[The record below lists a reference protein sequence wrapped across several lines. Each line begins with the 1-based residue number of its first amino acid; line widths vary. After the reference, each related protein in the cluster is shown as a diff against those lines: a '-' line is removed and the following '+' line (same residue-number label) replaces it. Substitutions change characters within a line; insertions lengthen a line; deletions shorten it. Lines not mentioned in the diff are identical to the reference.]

1 MKKLI
6 SLLLAVLMVCS
17 TGISAFAINA
27 IPSAS
32 ATEIKAGET
41 VAIDV
46 TVDEAYSNLTGL
58 EARLYFDTELFTWAV
73 TSKKSGVTVNKDV
86 KTDSIGNYL
95 QIGLISLDPDGVSV
109 DVGESL
115 ANITFTAKEDI
126 SAKTEAKFVA
136 RIAKGGLATGEKIP
150 ESEIKEIT
158 VTVSPASCD
167 HVGTETET
175 AYTAKGDGNHTV
187 TVTCKKCGEVISTG
201 EEVCAGDEE
210 HTTYVS
216 KNDGN
221 HTKTVKCAKCDYV
234 ISTADEACTK
244 GEDGKCVHCGY
255 VFPTVGED
263 EYTITVNV
271 APSTVNVTFY
281 GDENGE
287 NALAADKV
295 VDKGVVGKYHVY
307 EVTVPEGMYSYRAVD
322 TADNQELGG
331 MTFEAPVSVE
341 IGADGK
347 PIHSEQK
354 ITLVRV
360 NYYTTDKNVK
370 AVGDYTID
378 IMPGKMKS
386 VVTGAQYINDKEQVV
401 TPTLLYAHGNAL
413 LYNWKITLNEEL
425 SKTYGVAIS
434 INNIFNESASSTQN
448 KTFTLA
454 ALSDFSVT
462 APKGATVRFFN
473 QIKNFNV
480 EELPVAST
488 TENEDGT
495 VTYGLRAAGNNAALT
510 YRVSMEGKVTKA
522 GYLDAKE
529 NKDITVTF
537 GESENPKS
545 TKDTV
550 SHTNMTNRLEASVML
565 NVNGQN
571 NLSLGIG
578 ETFRLRAYRGAWQ
591 IINSDTAN
599 IMIEPDFNY
608 KVISG
613 GEHIKMTPAANHCA
627 GNSGTGEQSNWM
639 DIEGVSEGLT
649 ILEVTYDAIE
659 IGGSTQYKGIY
670 GATDPKRT
678 GIVIINVGGAENE
691 LSMKAVGG
699 TYEWDAEFDTVYSLE
714 NTANLNFTATLGE
727 AEPTVQLSTDKG
739 ASWKNVAKNSD
750 GTFTASGLVEGNN
763 ILKFTANGKTAYQV
777 VRAAKVTYTVT
788 NTTHP
793 DEKQIYVGDTLEIH
807 FVGLYQAMAKFSGI
821 YNPGWIDGNLVR
833 YATVPEGIE
842 YVSAKGGQWSFRG
855 DNKYTVKVVAAGE
868 MTLSSGDIYFSM
880 MAHSEPIGEHRTLTD
895 DGVGANFS
903 ASKTIHSRSVLPDI
917 TIKVSEMSNVAT
929 KFVVNA
935 ANPTIKLLNSSGT
948 EMTPEADGTY
958 MLPLDNYTYDV
969 SAEGYICEH
978 GSFKAASAD
987 VATGKTITVNL
998 RKADETTWD
1007 GKTTTEVTPNADGV
1021 YEVRTGAELAWI
1033 AAEVN
1038 KGTAISKVKLMNDI
1052 SLGGYN
1058 WTPIG
1063 TTAKRFGGEFDGNG
1077 HIINDLYIKSSA
1089 TNAALFAATKNGA
1102 VIKDLGVKGVVIG
1115 RILVGG
1121 IVASAQAGTSVLRC
1135 FSAVDVTGSANVAGI
1150 VANPASNGVI
1160 ITDCYNTGNITITAN
1175 GAGRAG
1181 GITSVNASTTTSA
1194 TVTNCYNV
1202 GTITGTKRIAGIM
1215 PTSDTAKA
1223 ACENSYYLDTCLVG
1237 AENSGFGTE
1246 KTESEMK
1253 AAEMVAL
1260 LGASFHA
1267 DSANIN
1273 SGYPILAWQYWGET
1287 TYTWS
1292 EDNGSVTAVH
1302 AALNNPNEV
1311 EEETVNTV
1319 YSVVKAATCDVKGE
1333 GKFVATFT
1341 KFAATEKTVDIP
1353 ATGHKWGKPTY
1364 EWSADHSTL
1373 TGKVVCENDSN
1384 HVHTKKVNSTAV
1396 TEDAT
1401 CEEKGKITYTAE
1413 FGENEYGFTTQTAVV
1428 ENAVLGHDWGETEYT
1443 WNSDNSKATAK
1454 HTCKRDPSHTE
1465 TETVNTVYSVVKAA
1479 TCDVKGE
1486 GKYTATFTKFAAT
1499 EKTVDIPATGHKW
1512 GKPTY
1517 EWSADHSTLTGKVV
1531 CENDSSHIIT
1541 EKARVTS
1548 KTLKEATCTEK
1559 GKVEFT
1565 AEFGANI
1572 YGFEKQIKT
1581 VDTPALEHDW
1591 GETEYTWN
1599 SNNSEAT
1606 AKHTCKRD
1614 PSHTETETVNTVYS
1628 VVKKA
1633 TCDVKGEGKFVATF
1647 TKFAATEKTVDIPA
1661 TGHKWGKP
1669 TYEWSADNNTLT
1681 GKVVCENDNS
1691 HIITE
1696 KARVTSKTL
1705 KEATCTEKGKVE
1717 FTAEFGA
1724 NIYGFE
1730 KQIKTVDTPALG
1742 HKLVHHAAKAATC
1755 IAEGS
1760 IEYWECTVCKKLYS
1774 DKDAKNEV
1782 TTVVT
1787 PKNPK
1792 NHVGETELKNAKAA
1806 TCTESGYTGDTYCK
1820 SCGELIE
1827 KGKASPVVPH
1837 QFGEWIIVKQPTRT
1851 EVGEKVRYCKVCNL
1865 EQRMEIPRLSDN
1877 SQTIHIVIGGDK
1889 NKGENNP
1896 ETGAPAPNGFAA
1908 VAVLAAAAVILGK
1921 KRK

>member
-1 MKKLI
+1 MKKVL
-6 SLLLAVLMVCS
+6 SLVLAVVLAFS
-17 TGISAFAINA
+17 TAVTAFAQSFTPA
-27 IPSAS
+27 VDKTAV
-32 ATEIKAGET
+32 KAGE
-41 VAIDV
+41 DV
-46 TVDEAYSNLTGL
+46 TVTLSFEEALVDVTSF
-58 EARLYFDTELFTWAV
+58 EARLYYNNNLFDYKSNTLNNANGFV
-73 TSKKSGVTVNKDV
+73 TA
-86 KTDSIGNYL
+86 
-95 QIGLISLDPDGVSV
+95 DPQSDAEGTYMEITHFEMGVSGFGTV
-109 DVGESL
+109 AAGEYGK
-115 ANITFTAKEDI
+115 ITFTAKSDI
-126 SAKTEAKFVA
+126 SQKQVAEFTA
-136 RIAKGGLATGEKIP
+136 RIETGLMKDQSIISTENVKI
-150 ESEIKEIT
+150 ET
-158 VTVSPASCD
+158 TVSPASCD
-167 HVGTETET
+167 HIGTETET

-187 TVTCKKCGEVISTG
+187 TVTCKKCGEVISTS

-255 VFPTVGED
+255 VFPTAGED

-354 ITLVRV
+354 MTLVRV
-360 NYYTTDKNVK
+360 NYYTENPKVQK
-370 AVGDYTID
+370 VGDYSIN

-386 VVTGAQYINDKEQVV
+386 VVTGAQYIYNDGYDDFVM
-401 TPTLLYAHGNAL
+401 TPTLLFAHGNAL
-413 LYNWKITLNEEL
+413 LYNWQVTLNEEL
-425 SKTYGVAIS
+425 SKTYGVALS
-434 INNIFNESASSTQN
+434 INNTFSESASKTIE
-448 KTFTLA
+448 KTFLLKSLVSYT
-454 ALSDFSVT
+454 VT

-495 VTYGLRAAGNNAALT
+495 VTSVLRAPGGNLM

-522 GYLDAKE
+522 GYLDTSK

-537 GESENPKS
+537 GENENPES
-545 TKDTV
+545 TVNNVD
-550 SHTNMTNRLEASVML
+550 SAML
-565 NVNGQN
+565 AKRMESSTLVNVNGQN

-591 IINSDTAN
+591 IVNSDTAN

-608 KVISG
+608 AVLSG
-613 GEHIKMTPAANHCA
+613 GSHIKMTPAANRCTGNA
-627 GNSGTGEQSNWM
+627 GVGEQTNWM
-639 DIEGVSEGLT
+639 DIEGVSEGVA
-649 ILEVTYDAIE
+649 IIEVSYDAIE
-659 IGGSTQYKGIY
+659 IGGSTGYTGLY

-678 GIVIINVGGAENE
+678 SLVVINVGGAKGE
-691 LSMKAVGG
+691 LSMRAVG
-699 TYEWDAEFDTVYSLE
+699 TENTWDTEYDTVYTLTNAAVFSF
-714 NTANLNFTATLGE
+714 NATLDGE
-727 AEPTVQLSTDKG
+727 KPTVQFSTDKG
-739 ASWKNVAKNSD
+739 KTWKNVGENAD
-750 GTFTASGLVEGNN
+750 GSFTALGLVEGNN

-777 VRAAKVTYTVT
+777 VRAAKITYTVT
-788 NTTHP
+788 NETRG
-793 DEKQIYVGDTLEIH
+793 GDVAYIGDNISVVFH
-807 FVGLYQAMAKFSGI
+807 GLYQPVPKFSGI
-821 YNPGWIDGNLVR
+821 YNPGFGQGHKVTYTTSDNAEFVK
-833 YATVPEGIE
+833 A
-842 YVSAKGGQWSFRG
+842 SGGQYDFIST
-855 DNKYTVKVVAAGE
+855 NKYTFKVIAD
-868 MTLSSGDIYFSM
+868 GDIKLTGGNVHFNVMGTKS
-880 MAHSEPIGEHRTLTD
+880 PLGGHRILTD

-903 ASKTIHSRSVLPDI
+903 AVSTIHVRDVMPDI
-917 TIKVSEMSNVAT
+917 TISSKNVPT
-929 KFVVNA
+929 ITVKFVCSPASAVVTLMNA
-935 ANPTIKLLNSSGT
+935 SGT
-948 EMTPEADGTY
+948 AVEASADGSFAAQ
-958 MLPLDNYTYDV
+958 PGKYTYTV
-969 SAEGYICEH
+969 TANGYISEH
-978 GSFKAASAD
+978 GSITLTEAD
-987 VATGKTITVNL
+987 VSGKTVTVDLAKGN
-998 RKADETTWD
+998 ASMWD
-1007 GKTTTEVTPNADGV
+1007 GKTLTEITPNADGV
-1021 YEVRTGAELAWI
+1021 YEVRTGAELAWV
-1033 AAEVN
+1033 ASEVN
-1038 KGTAISKVKLMNDI
+1038 KGNAVSRVKLMNDI
-1052 SLGGYN
+1052 SLGN
-1058 WTPIG
+1058 NEWTPIG
-1063 TTAKRFGGEFDGNG
+1063 NNYKEFVGEFDGNG
-1077 HIINDLYIKSSA
+1077 HVVSDLYINNKSGRQ
-1089 TNAALFAATKNGA
+1089 ALFGTVRKAT
-1102 VIKDLGVKGVVIG
+1102 ITDLGVKGSVTSNQQYAAGLVAYAYENTVI
-1115 RILVGG
+1115 
-1121 IVASAQAGTSVLRC
+1121 SRC
-1135 FSAVDVTGSANVAGI
+1135 FSAVDVTTSSKVAGI
-1150 VANPASNGVI
+1150 LANPQFETI
-1160 ITDCYNTGNITITAN
+1160 TITDCYNVGNITATAAN
-1175 GAGRAG
+1175 GIAS
-1181 GITSVNASTTTSA
+1181 GISNSCLQQGKSPKI
-1194 TVTNCYNV
+1194 TNCYNV
-1202 GTITGTKRIAGIM
+1202 GRIIGATRSGAI
-1215 PTSDTAKA
+1215 SDTTKA
-1223 ACENSYYLDTCLVG
+1223 DAIVNCYYLKDCTSNG
-1237 AENSGFGTE
+1237 KTTGFGTE

-1364 EWSADHSTL
+1364 EWSAD
-1373 TGKVVCENDSN
+1373 NN
-1384 HVHTKKVNSTAV
+1384 
-1396 TEDAT
+1396 
-1401 CEEKGKITYTAE
+1401 
-1413 FGENEYGFTTQTAVV
+1413 
-1428 ENAVLGHDWGETEYT
+1428 
-1443 WNSDNSKATAK
+1443 
-1454 HTCKRDPSHTE
+1454 
-1465 TETVNTVYSVVKAA
+1465 
-1479 TCDVKGE
+1479 
-1486 GKYTATFTKFAAT
+1486 
-1499 EKTVDIPATGHKW
+1499 
-1512 GKPTY
+1512 
-1517 EWSADHSTLTGKVV
+1517 TLTGKVV

-1628 VVKKA
+1628 VVKAA

-1681 GKVVCENDNS
+1681 GKVVCENDSS

-1908 VAVLAAAAVILGK
+1908 VAVLAAAAVVLGK

>member
-6 SLLLAVLMVCS
+6 SLLLAVIMVCS

-27 IPSAS
+27 TPTVTPTAV
-32 ATEIKAGET
+32 KAGEDVT
-41 VAIDV
+41 IDV
-46 TVDEAYSNLTGL
+46 TVDEAYSGL
-58 EARLYFDTELFTWAV
+58 IALETRLYFNADLFTV
-73 TSKKSGVTVNKDV
+73 KSVASNNSDITVRKDTM
-86 KTDSIGNYL
+86 TDENGSYL
-95 QIGLISLDPDGVSV
+95 QIGLTNLNMKGAVAA
-109 DVGESL
+109 GETI
-115 ANITFTAKEDI
+115 ATVVFTAKENI
-126 SAKTEAKFVA
+126 TAEKQAKFGTK
-136 RIAKGGLATGEKIP
+136 IFGGATADVDIP
-150 ESEIKEIT
+150 ESAVKEIV

-187 TVTCKKCGEVISTG
+187 TVTCKKCGEVISTS

-255 VFPTVGED
+255 VFPTAGED

-322 TADNQELGG
+322 TEDNHDLGG

-354 ITLVRV
+354 MTLVRV
-360 NYYTTDKNVK
+360 NYYTTDKKVK
-370 AVGDYTID
+370 AIGDYSID
-378 IMPGKMKS
+378 IYPGKMKE

-401 TPTLLYAHGNAL
+401 TPTLLHAHGNAL
-413 LYNWKITLNEEL
+413 LYNWRVNLSEEL
-425 SKTYGVAIS
+425 AKDYGVAYA
-434 INNIFNESASSTQN
+434 INQIFNEGATTTQN
-448 KTFTLA
+448 KSFTLVA
-454 ALSDFSVT
+454 RSDYTIT
-462 APKGATVRFFN
+462 APEGADVRVFS

-480 EELPVAST
+480 EELT
-488 TENEDGT
+488 TTSENNGNGT
-495 VTYGLRAAGNNAALT
+495 VTYKFREAKGDYT
-510 YRVSMEGKVTKA
+510 YRVSMDGKVTKA
-522 GYLDAKE
+522 GYFDLNQ

-545 TKDTV
+545 TVNNVD
-550 SHTNMTNRLEASVML
+550 SAML
-565 NVNGQN
+565 AKRMESSTLVNVNGQN
-571 NLSLGIG
+571 NLSLGVG

-591 IINSDTAN
+591 IVNSDTAN

-608 KVISG
+608 AVLSG
-613 GEHIKMTPAANHCA
+613 GSHIKMTPAANRCTGNA
-627 GNSGTGEQSNWM
+627 GKGEKTNWM
-639 DIEGVSEGLT
+639 DIEGVSEGVAV
-649 ILEVTYDAIE
+649 IEVSYDAIE
-659 IGGSTQYKGIY
+659 IGGSTSYTGIY

-678 GIVIINVGGAENE
+678 SLVVINVGGAKGE
-691 LSMKAVGG
+691 LSMRAVG
-699 TYEWDAEFDTVYSLE
+699 TENPWDTEYDTVYTLTNAAVFSF
-714 NTANLNFTATLGE
+714 NATLDGE
-727 AEPTVQLSTDKG
+727 KPTVQFSTDKG
-739 ASWKNVAKNSD
+739 KTWKNVGENAD
-750 GTFTASGLVEGNN
+750 GSFTALGLVEGNN

-788 NTTHP
+788 NETRG
-793 DEKQIYVGDTLEIH
+793 GDVAYIGDNISVVFH
-807 FVGLYQAMAKFSGI
+807 GLYQPIAKFSGI
-821 YNPGWIDGNLVR
+821 YNPGFGQGHKVTYTTSDNVEFVK
-833 YATVPEGIE
+833 A
-842 YVSAKGGQWSFRG
+842 SGGQYDFIST
-855 DNKYTVKVVAAGE
+855 NKYTVKVIAD
-868 MTLSSGDIYFSM
+868 GDIKLTGGNVHFNVMGTES
-880 MAHSEPIGEHRTLTD
+880 PLGGHRILTD
-895 DGVGANFS
+895 NGVGANFS
-903 ASKTIHSRSVLPDI
+903 AVSTPHVRDIMPDVTISSKNVPTITV
-917 TIKVSEMSNVAT
+917 
-929 KFVVNA
+929 KFVCTPANA
-935 ANPTIKLLNSSGT
+935 VVTLLNASGT
-948 EMTPEADGTY
+948 AVEAGSDGSFAAQPGKYSYTVTADG
-958 MLPLDNYTYDV
+958 
-969 SAEGYICEH
+969 YISEH
-978 GSFKAASAD
+978 GSITLTEAD
-987 VATGKTITVNL
+987 VSGKTVTVDLAKGN
-998 RKADETTWD
+998 ASMWD
-1007 GKTTTEVTPNADGV
+1007 GKTLTEITPNADGV
-1021 YEVRTGAELAWI
+1021 YEVRTGAELAWV
-1033 AAEVN
+1033 ASEVN
-1038 KGTAISKVKLMNDI
+1038 KGNAVSRVKLMNDI
-1052 SLGGYN
+1052 SLGN
-1058 WTPIG
+1058 NEWTPIG
-1063 TTAKRFGGEFDGNG
+1063 DNYKEFVGEFDGNG
-1077 HIINDLYIKSSA
+1077 HVVSDLYINNNKSGRQALFGTVRSA
-1089 TNAALFAATKNGA
+1089 TIT
-1102 VIKDLGVKGVVIG
+1102 DLGVKGSVTSNKQYAAGLVAYAYENTVI
-1115 RILVGG
+1115 
-1121 IVASAQAGTSVLRC
+1121 SRC
-1135 FSAVDVTGSANVAGI
+1135 FSAVDVTTSSKVAGI
-1150 VANPASNGVI
+1150 LANPQFETI
-1160 ITDCYNTGNITITAN
+1160 TITDCYNVGNITATAAN
-1175 GAGRAG
+1175 GIAS
-1181 GITSVNASTTTSA
+1181 GISNSCSQQGKSPKI
-1194 TVTNCYNV
+1194 TNCYNV
-1202 GTITGTKRIAGIM
+1202 GRIIGATRSGAI
-1215 PTSDTAKA
+1215 SDTTKA
-1223 ACENSYYLDTCLVG
+1223 DAIVNCYYLKDCTSNG
-1237 AENSGFGTE
+1237 KTIGFGTE

-1319 YSVVKAATCDVKGE
+1319 YSVVKAATCEVKGE

-1341 KFAATEKTVDIP
+1341 KFAAAEKTVDIP

-1384 HVHTKKVNSTAV
+1384 HVHTETVNSTAV
-1396 TEDAT
+1396 TENAT

-1443 WNSDNSKATAK
+1443 WNSNNSEATAK
-1454 HTCKRDPSHTE
+1454 HTCKRDPNHTE

-1479 TCDVKGE
+1479 TCEVKGE
-1486 GKYTATFTKFAAT
+1486 GKFVATFTKFAAT

-1517 EWSADHSTLTGKVV
+1517 EWSADNSTLTGKVV

-1628 VVKKA
+1628 VVKAA

-1669 TYEWSADNNTLT
+1669 TYEWSADHSTLT
-1681 GKVVCENDNS
+1681 GKVVCENDSS

-1851 EVGEKVRYCKVCNL
+1851 EMGEKVRYCKVCNL

-1908 VAVLAAAAVILGK
+1908 VAVLAAAAVVLGK

>member
-6 SLLLAVLMVCS
+6 SLLLAVIMVCS

-27 IPSAS
+27 TPTVTPTAV
-32 ATEIKAGET
+32 KAGEDVT
-41 VAIDV
+41 IDV
-46 TVDEAYSNLTGL
+46 TVDEAYSGL
-58 EARLYFDTELFTWAV
+58 IALETRLYFNADLFTV
-73 TSKKSGVTVNKDV
+73 KSVASNNSDITVRKDTM
-86 KTDSIGNYL
+86 TDENGSYL
-95 QIGLISLDPDGVSV
+95 QIGLTNLNMKGAVAA
-109 DVGESL
+109 GETI
-115 ANITFTAKEDI
+115 ATVVFTAKENI
-126 SAKTEAKFVA
+126 TAEKQAKFGTK
-136 RIAKGGLATGEKIP
+136 IFGGATADVDIP
-150 ESEIKEIT
+150 ESAVKEIVVT
-158 VTVSPASCD
+158 VTPAACD
-167 HVGTETET
+167 HAETET
-175 AYTAKGDGNHTV
+175 TYTAKGDGNHTV
-187 TVTCKKCGEVISTG
+187 TVTCKKCGEVIST
-201 EEVCAGDEE
+201 D
-210 HTTYVS
+210 
-216 KNDGN
+216 
-221 HTKTVKCAKCDYV
+221 
-234 ISTADEACTK
+234 DEACTK

-255 VFPTVGED
+255 VFPTAGED

-322 TADNQELGG
+322 TADNHELGG

-354 ITLVRV
+354 MTLVRV
-360 NYYTTDKNVK
+360 NYYTTDKKVK
-370 AVGDYTID
+370 AIGDYSID
-378 IMPGKMKS
+378 IYPGKMKE

-401 TPTLLYAHGNAL
+401 TPTLLHAHGNAL
-413 LYNWKITLNEEL
+413 LYNWRVNLSEEL
-425 SKTYGVAIS
+425 AKDYGVAYA
-434 INNIFNESASSTQN
+434 INQIFNEGATTTQN
-448 KTFTLA
+448 KSFTLVA
-454 ALSDFSVT
+454 RSDYTIT
-462 APKGATVRFFN
+462 APEGADVRVFS

-480 EELPVAST
+480 EELT
-488 TENEDGT
+488 TTSENNGNGT
-495 VTYGLRAAGNNAALT
+495 VTYKFREAKGDYT
-510 YRVSMEGKVTKA
+510 YRVSMDGKVTKA
-522 GYLDAKE
+522 GYLDTSK

-545 TKDTV
+545 TVNNVD
-550 SHTNMTNRLEASVML
+550 SAML
-565 NVNGQN
+565 AKRMESSTLVNVNGQN
-571 NLSLGIG
+571 NLSLGVG

-591 IINSDTAN
+591 IVNSDTAN

-608 KVISG
+608 AVLSG
-613 GEHIKMTPAANHCA
+613 GSHIKMTPAANRCTGNA
-627 GNSGTGEQSNWM
+627 GKGEKTNWM
-639 DIEGVSEGLT
+639 DIEGVSEGVAV
-649 ILEVTYDAIE
+649 IEVSYDAIE
-659 IGGSTQYKGIY
+659 IGGSTSYTGIY

-678 GIVIINVGGAENE
+678 SLVVINVGGAKGE
-691 LSMKAVGG
+691 LSMRAVG
-699 TYEWDAEFDTVYSLE
+699 TENPWDTEYDTVYTLTNAAVFSF
-714 NTANLNFTATLGE
+714 NATLDGE
-727 AEPTVQLSTDKG
+727 KPTVQFSTDKG
-739 ASWKNVAKNSD
+739 KTWKNVGENAD
-750 GTFTASGLVEGNN
+750 GSFTALGLVEGNN

-788 NTTHP
+788 NETRG
-793 DEKQIYVGDTLEIH
+793 GDVAYIGDNISVVFH
-807 FVGLYQAMAKFSGI
+807 GLYQPIAKFSGI
-821 YNPGWIDGNLVR
+821 YNPGFGQGHKVTYTTSDNVEFVK
-833 YATVPEGIE
+833 A
-842 YVSAKGGQWSFRG
+842 SGGQYDFIST
-855 DNKYTVKVVAAGE
+855 NKYTVKVTAD
-868 MTLSSGDIYFSM
+868 GDIKLTGGNVHFNVMGTES
-880 MAHSEPIGEHRTLTD
+880 PLGGHRILTD
-895 DGVGANFS
+895 NGVGANFS
-903 ASKTIHSRSVLPDI
+903 AVSTPHVRDIMPDVTISSKNVPTITV
-917 TIKVSEMSNVAT
+917 
-929 KFVVNA
+929 KFVCTPASAVVTLVDA
-935 ANPTIKLLNSSGT
+935 SGT
-948 EMTPEADGTY
+948 AVEASADGSFAAQ
-958 MLPLDNYTYDV
+958 PGKYTYTVTAD
-969 SAEGYICEH
+969 GYISEH
-978 GSFKAASAD
+978 GSITLTEAD
-987 VATGKTITVNL
+987 VSGKTVTVDLAKGN
-998 RKADETTWD
+998 ASMWD
-1007 GKTTTEVTPNADGV
+1007 GKTLTEITPNTDGV
-1021 YEVRTGAELAWI
+1021 YEVRTGAELAWV
-1033 AAEVN
+1033 ASEVN
-1038 KGTAISKVKLMNDI
+1038 KGNAVSRVKLMNDI
-1052 SLGGYN
+1052 SLGN
-1058 WTPIG
+1058 NEWTPIG
-1063 TTAKRFGGEFDGNG
+1063 NNYKEFVGEFDGNG
-1077 HIINDLYIKSSA
+1077 HVVSDLYINNKSGRQALFGTVRSA
-1089 TNAALFAATKNGA
+1089 TIT
-1102 VIKDLGVKGVVIG
+1102 DLGVKGSVTSNQQYAAGLVAYAYENTVI
-1115 RILVGG
+1115 
-1121 IVASAQAGTSVLRC
+1121 SRC
-1135 FSAVDVTGSANVAGI
+1135 FSAVDVTTSSKVAGI
-1150 VANPASNGVI
+1150 LANPQFETI
-1160 ITDCYNTGNITITAN
+1160 TITDCYNVGNITATAAN
-1175 GAGRAG
+1175 GIAS
-1181 GITSVNASTTTSA
+1181 GISNSCSQQGKSPKI
-1194 TVTNCYNV
+1194 TNCYNV
-1202 GTITGTKRIAGIM
+1202 GRIIGATRSGAI
-1215 PTSDTAKA
+1215 SDTTKA
-1223 ACENSYYLDTCLVG
+1223 DAIVNCYYLKDCTSNG
-1237 AENSGFGTE
+1237 KTTGFGTE

-1341 KFAATEKTVDIP
+1341 KFAATEKTVEIP

-1373 TGKVVCENDSN
+1373 TGKVVCEKDGS
-1384 HVHTKKVNSTAV
+1384 HVHTEKVNSTAV
-1396 TEDAT
+1396 TENAT

-1443 WNSDNSKATAK
+1443 WNSDNSKVTAK
-1454 HTCKRDPSHTE
+1454 HTCKRDPAHTE
-1465 TETVNTVYSVVKAA
+1465 EETVNTVYSVVKAA
-1479 TCDVKGE
+1479 TCEVKGE
-1486 GKYTATFTKFAAT
+1486 GKFMATFTKFAVT

-1517 EWSADHSTLTGKVV
+1517 EWSADNSTLTGKVV
-1531 CENDSSHIIT
+1531 CENDNNHVHT

-1606 AKHTCKRD
+1606 AKHTCKRN
-1614 PSHTETETVNTVYS
+1614 SAHTDEETVNTVYS
-1628 VVKKA
+1628 VVKAA

-1669 TYEWSADNNTLT
+1669 TYEWSADNSTLT
-1681 GKVVCENDNS
+1681 GKVVCENDSS

-1705 KEATCTEKGKVE
+1705 KEATCTEKGKAE

-1827 KGKASPVVPH
+1827 KGKVSPVVPH

-1908 VAVLAAAAVILGK
+1908 VAVLAAAAVVLGK

>member
-6 SLLLAVLMVCS
+6 SLLLALVMVLGTAVN
-17 TGISAFAINA
+17 TFAA
-27 IPSAS
+27 VVKPVVDKTA
-32 ATEIKAGET
+32 IKAGES
-41 VAIDV
+41 VSV
-46 TVDEAYSNLTGL
+46 KL
-58 EARLYFDTELFTWAV
+58 ELDASLEKITNFEYNLYFNSKLFELESSSRGTACEKAQISELKTDKDETFYSVSFVDDQAE
-73 TSKKSGVTVNKDV
+73 GVTINAGTIYTLVFKAKANVSNAEAASFRLV
-86 KTDSIGNYL
+86 K
-95 QIGLISLDPDGVSV
+95 
-109 DVGESL
+109 ESL
-115 ANITFTAKEDI
+115 MDTTFGQVDDGNVE
-126 SAKTEAKFVA
+126 
-136 RIAKGGLATGEKIP
+136 GGNFTI
-150 ESEIKEIT
+150 
-158 VTVSPASCD
+158 TVSPASCD

-187 TVTCKKCGEVISTG
+187 TVTCKKCGEVISTS

-287 NALAADKV
+287 NALATDKV

-354 ITLVRV
+354 MTLVRV

-378 IMPGKMKS
+378 IMPGKMKN

-425 SKTYGVAIS
+425 SKTYGVALS
-434 INNIFNESASSTQN
+434 INNTFSESASKTIE
-448 KTFTLA
+448 KTFLLKSLVSYT
-454 ALSDFSVT
+454 VT

-495 VTYGLRAAGNNAALT
+495 VTSVLRAPGGNLM

-522 GYLDAKE
+522 GYLDTSK

-537 GESENPKS
+537 GENENPES
-545 TKDTV
+545 TVNNVD
-550 SHTNMTNRLEASVML
+550 SAML
-565 NVNGQN
+565 AKRMESSTLVNVNGQN

-591 IINSDTAN
+591 IVNSDTAN

-608 KVISG
+608 AVLSG
-613 GEHIKMTPAANHCA
+613 GSHIKMTPAANRCTGNA
-627 GNSGTGEQSNWM
+627 GVGEQTNWM
-639 DIEGVSEGLT
+639 DIEGVSEGVA
-649 ILEVTYDAIE
+649 IIEVSYDAIE
-659 IGGSTQYKGIY
+659 IGGNTQYTGIY

-678 GIVIINVGGAENE
+678 SLVVINVGGAKGE
-691 LSMKAVGG
+691 LSMRAVG
-699 TYEWDAEFDTVYSLE
+699 TENTWDTEYDTVYTLTNAAVFSF
-714 NTANLNFTATLGE
+714 NATLDGE
-727 AEPTVQLSTDKG
+727 KPAVQFSTDKG
-739 ASWKNVAKNSD
+739 KTWKNVGENAD
-750 GTFTASGLVEGNN
+750 GSFTALGLVEGNN

-777 VRAAKVTYTVT
+777 VRAAKITYTVT
-788 NTTHP
+788 NETRG
-793 DEKQIYVGDTLEIH
+793 GDVAYIGDNISVVFH
-807 FVGLYQAMAKFSGI
+807 GLYQPVPKFSGI
-821 YNPGWIDGNLVR
+821 YNPGFGQGHKVTYTTSDNVEFVK
-833 YATVPEGIE
+833 A
-842 YVSAKGGQWSFRG
+842 SGGQYDFIST
-855 DNKYTVKVVAAGE
+855 NKYTVKVTAE
-868 MTLSSGDIYFSM
+868 GDIKLTGGNVHFNVMGTES
-880 MAHSEPIGEHRTLTD
+880 PLGGHRILTD
-895 DGVGANFS
+895 NGVGANFS
-903 ASKTIHSRSVLPDI
+903 AVSTTHVRNIMPDI
-917 TIKVSEMSNVAT
+917 TISSKNVPT
-929 KFVVNA
+929 ITVKFVCSPASAVVTLVDA
-935 ANPTIKLLNSSGT
+935 SGT
-948 EMTPEADGTY
+948 AVEASADGSFAAQPGKY
-958 MLPLDNYTYDV
+958 IYTV
-969 SAEGYICEH
+969 TANGYISEH
-978 GSFKAASAD
+978 GSITLTEAD
-987 VATGKTITVNL
+987 VSGKTVTVDLAKGN
-998 RKADETTWD
+998 ASMWD
-1007 GKTTTEVTPNADGV
+1007 GKTLTEITPNADGV
-1021 YEVRTGAELAWI
+1021 YEVRTGAELAWV
-1033 AAEVN
+1033 ASEVN
-1038 KGTAISKVKLMNDI
+1038 KGNAVSRVKLMNDI
-1052 SLGGYN
+1052 SLGN
-1058 WTPIG
+1058 NEWTPIG
-1063 TTAKRFGGEFDGNG
+1063 NNYKEFVGEFDGNG
-1077 HIINDLYIKSSA
+1077 HVVSDLYINNKSGRQ
-1089 TNAALFAATKNGA
+1089 ALFGTVRKAT
-1102 VIKDLGVKGVVIG
+1102 ITDLGVKGSVTSNQQYAAGLVAYAYENTVI
-1115 RILVGG
+1115 
-1121 IVASAQAGTSVLRC
+1121 SRC
-1135 FSAVDVTGSANVAGI
+1135 FSAVDVTTSSKVAGI
-1150 VANPASNGVI
+1150 LANPQFETI
-1160 ITDCYNTGNITITAN
+1160 TITDCYNVGNITATAAN
-1175 GAGRAG
+1175 GIAS
-1181 GITSVNASTTTSA
+1181 GISNSCLQQGKSPKII
-1194 TVTNCYNV
+1194 NCYNV
-1202 GTITGTKRIAGIM
+1202 GRIIGATRSGAI
-1215 PTSDTAKA
+1215 SDTTKA
-1223 ACENSYYLDTCLVG
+1223 DAIVNCYYLKDCTSNG
-1237 AENSGFGTE
+1237 KTTGFGTE

-1253 AAEMVAL
+1253 AAAMVAL

-1341 KFAATEKTVDIP
+1341 KFAATEKTVEIS

-1364 EWSADHSTL
+1364 EWSA
-1373 TGKVVCENDSN
+1373 EN
-1384 HVHTKKVNSTAV
+1384 
-1396 TEDAT
+1396 
-1401 CEEKGKITYTAE
+1401 
-1413 FGENEYGFTTQTAVV
+1413 
-1428 ENAVLGHDWGETEYT
+1428 
-1443 WNSDNSKATAK
+1443 
-1454 HTCKRDPSHTE
+1454 
-1465 TETVNTVYSVVKAA
+1465 
-1479 TCDVKGE
+1479 
-1486 GKYTATFTKFAAT
+1486 
-1499 EKTVDIPATGHKW
+1499 
-1512 GKPTY
+1512 
-1517 EWSADHSTLTGKVV
+1517 STLTGKVV
-1531 CENDSSHIIT
+1531 CENDSSHVIT
-1541 EKARVTS
+1541 EKARVIS

-1599 SNNSEAT
+1599 SDNSEATAKHTCKRDPSHTETETVNTVYSVVKAATCDVKGEGKFVATFTKFAATEKTVDIPATGHKWGKPTYEWSADHSTLTGKVVCENDNSHIYTKKVNSTAVTENATCTEKGKVTYTAEFGENEYGFTTQTAVVENAVLGHDWGETEYTWNSNNSEAT

-1628 VVKKA
+1628 VVKAA

-1681 GKVVCENDNS
+1681 GKVVCENDSS

-1908 VAVLAAAAVILGK
+1908 VAVLAAAAVVLGK

>member
-6 SLLLAVLMVCS
+6 SLLLAVIMVCS

-27 IPSAS
+27 TPTVTPSAV
-32 ATEIKAGET
+32 KAGEDVT
-41 VAIDV
+41 VDV
-46 TVDEAYSNLTGL
+46 TVDEAYSGL
-58 EARLYFDTELFTWAV
+58 AILETRLYFNADLFTVKSTASNNSDV
-73 TSKKSGVTVNKDV
+73 TIRKDT
-86 KTDSIGNYL
+86 KTDENGSYL
-95 QIGLISLDPDGVSV
+95 QIGLS
-109 DVGESL
+109 
-115 ANITFTAKEDI
+115 NITPKGGAVAAGETIATVVFTAKEDI
-126 SAKTEAKFVA
+126 ASATEAKFA
-136 RIAKGGLATGEKIP
+136 TKIAGGGTLTEDIP
-150 ESEIKEIT
+150 EGELKEVTIKIT
-158 VTVSPASCD
+158 PVACE
-167 HVGTETET
+167 HTETET
-175 AYTAKGDGNHTV
+175 TYTSKGDGNHTV
-187 TVTCKKCGEVISTG
+187 TVTCKKCGEVISTAD
-201 EEVCAGDEE
+201 EACTGDEE

-244 GEDGKCVHCGY
+244 GEDGKCAHCGY

-281 GDENGE
+281 GDENGKT
-287 NALAADKV
+287 ALAAEKV
-295 VDKGVVGKYHVY
+295 ADKGVVGEYHVY

-322 TADNQELGG
+322 TADNHELGG

-354 ITLVRV
+354 MTLVRV
-360 NYYTTDKNVK
+360 NYYTTNENVK
-370 AVGDYTID
+370 AIGDYSID
-378 IMPGKMKS
+378 IYPGKMKE
-386 VVTGAQYINDKEQVV
+386 VVTGAQYINSSAKVV
-401 TPTLLYAHGNAL
+401 TPTLLHAHGNAL
-413 LYNWKITLNEEL
+413 LYNWRVNLSEEL
-425 SKTYGVAIS
+425 AKDYGVSPTSNATFGE
-434 INNIFNESASSTQN
+434 NLTAAQN

-495 VTYGLRAAGNNAALT
+495 VTSVLRAPGGNLM

-522 GYLDAKE
+522 GYLDTKE

-550 SHTNMTNRLEASVML
+550 SNANMINRMEASVML
-565 NVNGQN
+565 NVNAQN
-571 NLSLGIG
+571 NLSLGVG

-788 NTTHP
+788 NKTHP
-793 DEKQIYVGDTLEIH
+793 DEKQIYVGDTIEIH
-807 FVGLYQAMAKFSGI
+807 FVGLYLPMAKFSGI
-821 YNPGWIDGNLVR
+821 YNPGFGFGNKVR
-833 YATVPEGIE
+833 YNNIPDGME
-842 YVSAKGGQWSFRG
+842 YDKDFTKGGQYSFRG
-855 DNKYTVKVVAAGE
+855 DNKYVVKATSAGDKVF
-868 MTLSSGDIYFSM
+868 SAGDIYFNM
-880 MAHSEPIGEHRTLTD
+880 YAHSDCIGEHRTLTD
-895 DGVGANFS
+895 SGVGANFS
-903 ASKTIHSRSVLPDI
+903 ASETFHSRSVLPDI

-935 ANPTIKLLNSSGT
+935 ANPTIKLLNSSDT

-978 GSFKAASAD
+978 GSFKAASTD

-1007 GKTTTEVTPNADGV
+1007 GKTITEITPNADGV

-1077 HIINDLYIKSSA
+1077 HIINDLYIKSSKSSPA
-1089 TNAALFAATKNGA
+1089 NVALFAATKNGA
-1102 VIKDLGVKGVVIG
+1102 VIKDLGVKGEIIG
-1115 RILVGG
+1115 RISCAG

-1135 FSAVDVTGSANVAGI
+1135 FSAVNMTAQANVAGI
-1150 VANPASNGVI
+1150 VSAPAKGVI
-1160 ITDCYNTGNITITAN
+1160 ITDCYNIGNITAT
-1175 GAGRAG
+1175 GAGRAA
-1181 GITSVNASTTTSA
+1181 GIAGVLGTGNASA

-1202 GTITGTKRIAGIM
+1202 GVITGTKMIGGVM
-1215 PTSDTAKA
+1215 PIKDANKA
-1223 ACENSYYLDTCLVG
+1223 TCENSYYLDTCLVG
-1237 AENSGFGTE
+1237 AENSGFGTA

-1253 AAEMVAL
+1253 AAAMVAL

-1287 TYTWS
+1287 TYTWN
-1292 EDNGSVTAVH
+1292 EDNSSVTAVH
-1302 AALNNPNEV
+1302 VALNNPNEV

-1341 KFAATEKTVDIP
+1341 KFAAAEKTVEIP
-1353 ATGHKWGKPTY
+1353 AIGHKWGKPTY

-1373 TGKVVCENDSN
+1373 TGKVVCENDNS
-1384 HVHTKKVNSTAV
+1384 HVHT
-1396 TEDAT
+1396 ED
-1401 CEEKGKITYTAE
+1401 
-1413 FGENEYGFTTQTAVV
+1413 
-1428 ENAVLGHDWGETEYT
+1428 
-1443 WNSDNSKATAK
+1443 
-1454 HTCKRDPSHTE
+1454 
-1465 TETVNTVYSVVKAA
+1465 
-1479 TCDVKGE
+1479 
-1486 GKYTATFTKFAAT
+1486 
-1499 EKTVDIPATGHKW
+1499 
-1512 GKPTY
+1512 
-1517 EWSADHSTLTGKVV
+1517 
-1531 CENDSSHIIT
+1531 
-1541 EKARVTS
+1541 ARVTS

-1559 GKVEFT
+1559 GQVEFT

-1572 YGFEKQIKT
+1572 YGLEKQIKT

-1599 SNNSEAT
+1599 SNNSEVT

-1614 PSHTETETVNTVYS
+1614 PNHTETETVKPDYS
-1628 VVKKA
+1628 VVKAA
-1633 TCDVKGEGKFVATF
+1633 TCDVKGEGKYVATF
-1647 TKFAATEKTVDIPA
+1647 TNTAFEEQEKTVEIPA
-1661 TGHKWGKP
+1661 TDHDWAEP
-1669 TYEWSADNNTLT
+1669 TYEWSSDNKTCTAKRVCKNDKAHEQTQSVNT
-1681 GKVVCENDNS
+1681 V
-1691 HIITE
+1691 
-1696 KARVTSKTL
+1696 SKTL
-1705 KEATCTEKGKVE
+1705 KEATCAEKGSVE
-1717 FTAEFGA
+1717 YTADFG
-1724 NIYGFE
+1724 NNNYGFV
-1730 KQIKTVDTPALG
+1730 KQSKTVETAALG
-1742 HKLVHHAAKAATC
+1742 HKLEHHDAKAATC
-1755 IAEGS
+1755 VAEGNV
-1760 IEYWECTVCKKLYS
+1760 EYWECSVCNKFFS
-1774 DKDAKNEV
+1774 DKEGKNELN
-1782 TTVVT
+1782 TVVT
-1787 PKNPK
+1787 DKDTK
-1792 NHVGETELKNAKAA
+1792 NHVGETEVKDYKEA
-1806 TCTESGYTGDTYCK
+1806 TCSESGYTGDTYCK
-1820 SCGELIE
+1820 SCGKLIAA
-1827 KGKASPVVPH
+1827 GKVSPVVPH
-1837 QFGEWIIVKQPTRT
+1837 KFGEWKVTKQPTKNSA
-1851 EVGEKVRYCKVCNL
+1851 GEKVRYCEVCQY
-1865 EQRMEIPRLSDN
+1865 EQKIEIPRLSDGDV
-1877 SQTIHIVIGGDK
+1877 IHIGIGDS
-1889 NKGENNP
+1889 KGEQNP
-1896 ETGAPAPNGFAA
+1896 ETGAQVPGGIAA
-1908 VAVLAAAAVILGK
+1908 IAVVAAAAVIFGK
-1921 KRK
+1921 KKRG

>member
-1 MKKLI
+1 MKKVL
-6 SLLLAVLMVCS
+6 SLVLAVVLAFS
-17 TGISAFAINA
+17 TAVTAFAQSFTPA
-27 IPSAS
+27 VDKTAV
-32 ATEIKAGET
+32 KAGE
-41 VAIDV
+41 DV
-46 TVDEAYSNLTGL
+46 TVTLSFEEALVDVTSF
-58 EARLYFDTELFTWAV
+58 EARLYYNNNLFDYKSNTLNNANGFV
-73 TSKKSGVTVNKDV
+73 TAAPQSDAEGTYMEITHFEMSGFGTVAA
-86 KTDSIGNYL
+86 
-95 QIGLISLDPDGVSV
+95 
-109 DVGESL
+109 GEYGK
-115 ANITFTAKEDI
+115 ITFTAKSDI
-126 SAKTEAKFVA
+126 SEKQVAEFAARVETGLMKDQSIISTENV
-136 RIAKGGLATGEKIP
+136 KI
-150 ESEIKEIT
+150 ET
-158 VTVSPASCD
+158 TVSPASCD

-187 TVTCKKCGEVISTG
+187 TVTCKKCGEVISTS

-255 VFPTVGED
+255 VFPTAGED
-263 EYTITVNV
+263 EYTITVKV
-271 APSTVNVTFY
+271 APTTVNVTFY
-281 GDENGE
+281 GDEDGKI
-287 NALAADKV
+287 ALAAEKV
-295 VDKGVVGKYHVY
+295 TDKGVDGKYHVY

-322 TADNQELGG
+322 TADNHELGG

-354 ITLVRV
+354 MTLVRV
-360 NYYTTDKNVK
+360 NYYTENPKVQK
-370 AVGDYTID
+370 VGDYSIN

-386 VVTGAQYINDKEQVV
+386 VVTGAQYIYNDGYDDFVI
-401 TPTLLYAHGNAL
+401 TPTLLFAHGNAL
-413 LYNWKITLNEEL
+413 LYNWQVTLNEEL
-425 SKTYGVAIS
+425 SKTYGVALS
-434 INNIFNESASSTQN
+434 IN
-448 KTFTLA
+448 KTFSEGASRTIEETFFLKS
-454 ALSDFSVT
+454 LVSYTVT

-495 VTYGLRAAGNNAALT
+495 VTSVLRAPGGNLM

-522 GYLDAKE
+522 GYLDTSK

-537 GESENPKS
+537 GENENPES
-545 TKDTV
+545 TVNNVDSAILAKRMESSTLV
-550 SHTNMTNRLEASVML
+550 

-591 IINSDTAN
+591 IVNSDTAN

-608 KVISG
+608 AVLSG
-613 GEHIKMTPAANHCA
+613 GSHIKMTPAANRCTGNA
-627 GNSGTGEQSNWM
+627 GVGEQTNWM
-639 DIEGVSEGLT
+639 DIEGVSEGVA
-649 ILEVTYDAIE
+649 IIEVSYDAIE
-659 IGGSTQYKGIY
+659 IGGSTSYTGIY

-678 GIVIINVGGAENE
+678 SLVVINVGGAKGE
-691 LSMKAVGG
+691 LSMRAVG
-699 TYEWDAEFDTVYSLE
+699 TENPWDTEYDTVYTLTNAAVFSF
-714 NTANLNFTATLGE
+714 NATLDGE
-727 AEPTVQLSTDKG
+727 KPTVQFSTDKG
-739 ASWKNVAKNSD
+739 KTWKNVGENAD
-750 GTFTASGLVEGNN
+750 GSFTALGLVEGNN

-777 VRAAKVTYTVT
+777 VRAAKITYTVT
-788 NTTHP
+788 NETRG
-793 DEKQIYVGDTLEIH
+793 GDVAYIGDNISVVFH
-807 FVGLYQAMAKFSGI
+807 GLYQPVPKFSGI
-821 YNPGWIDGNLVR
+821 YNPGFGQGHKVTYTTSDNAEFVK
-833 YATVPEGIE
+833 A
-842 YVSAKGGQWSFRG
+842 SGGQYDFIST
-855 DNKYTVKVVAAGE
+855 NKYTFKVIAD
-868 MTLSSGDIYFSM
+868 GDIKLTGGNVHFNVMGTES
-880 MAHSEPIGEHRTLTD
+880 PLGGHRILTD
-895 DGVGANFS
+895 NGVGANFS
-903 ASKTIHSRSVLPDI
+903 AVSTIHVRDVMPDI
-917 TIKVSEMSNVAT
+917 TISSKNVPT
-929 KFVVNA
+929 ITVKFVCSPASAVVTLMNA
-935 ANPTIKLLNSSGT
+935 SGT
-948 EMTPEADGTY
+948 AVEASADGSFAAQ
-958 MLPLDNYTYDV
+958 PGKYTYTV
-969 SAEGYICEH
+969 TANGYISEH
-978 GSFKAASAD
+978 GSITLTEAD
-987 VATGKTITVNL
+987 VSGKTVTVDLAKGN
-998 RKADETTWD
+998 ASMWD
-1007 GKTTTEVTPNADGV
+1007 GKTLTEITPNADGV
-1021 YEVRTGAELAWI
+1021 YEVRTGAELAWV
-1033 AAEVN
+1033 ASEVN
-1038 KGTAISKVKLMNDI
+1038 KGNAVSRVKLMNDI
-1052 SLGGYN
+1052 SLGN
-1058 WTPIG
+1058 NEWTPIG
-1063 TTAKRFGGEFDGNG
+1063 DNYKEFVGEFDGNG
-1077 HIINDLYIKSSA
+1077 HVVSDLYINNKSGRQ
-1089 TNAALFAATKNGA
+1089 ALFGTVRRAT
-1102 VIKDLGVKGVVIG
+1102 ITDLGVKGSVTSNQQYAAGLVAYAYENTVI
-1115 RILVGG
+1115 
-1121 IVASAQAGTSVLRC
+1121 SRC
-1135 FSAVDVTGSANVAGI
+1135 FSAVDVTTSSKVAGI
-1150 VANPASNGVI
+1150 LANPQFETI
-1160 ITDCYNTGNITITAN
+1160 TITDCYNVGNITATAAN
-1175 GAGRAG
+1175 GIAS
-1181 GITSVNASTTTSA
+1181 GISNSCLQQGKSPKI
-1194 TVTNCYNV
+1194 TNCYNV
-1202 GTITGTKRIAGIM
+1202 GRIIGVTRSGAI
-1215 PTSDTAKA
+1215 SDTTKA
-1223 ACENSYYLDTCLVG
+1223 DAIVNCYYLKDCTSNG
-1237 AENSGFGTE
+1237 KTTGFGTE

-1267 DSANIN
+1267 DSTNIN
-1273 SGYPILAWQYWGET
+1273 NGYPILTRQYWGEA

-1311 EEETVNTV
+1311 EEETVEPV

-1341 KFAATEKTVDIP
+1341 KFEAAEKTVEIP
-1353 ATGHKWGKPTY
+1353 AIGHKWGKPTY

-1384 HVHTKKVNSTAV
+1384 HVHTETVNSTAV
-1396 TEDAT
+1396 TENAT

-1443 WNSDNSKATAK
+1443 WNSDNSEATAK
-1454 HTCKRDPSHTE
+1454 HTCKRDPNHTE
-1465 TETVNTVYSVVKAA
+1465 TETVNTVYSVVKKA
-1479 TCDVKGE
+1479 TCEVKGE
-1486 GKYTATFTKFAAT
+1486 GKFVATFTKFEAA
-1499 EKTVDIPATGHKW
+1499 EKTVEIPAIGHKW

-1531 CENDSSHIIT
+1531 CENDNSHVHT
-1541 EKARVTS
+1541 EDARVTS

-1599 SNNSEAT
+1599 SNNSKAT

-1614 PSHTETETVNTVYS
+1614 SAHTEEETVEPVYS
-1628 VVKKA
+1628 VVKAA
-1633 TCDVKGEGKFVATF
+1633 TCEVKGEGKFVATF
-1647 TKFAATEKTVDIPA
+1647 TKFAATEKTVEIPA

-1669 TYEWSADNNTLT
+1669 TYEWSANNSTLT

-1691 HIITE
+1691 HVHTE
-1696 KARVTSKTL
+1696 KAIVTSKTL
-1705 KEATCTEKGKVE
+1705 KEATCTEKGQVE

-1742 HKLVHHAAKAATC
+1742 HKLIHHAAKAATC
-1755 IAEGS
+1755 IAEGN

-1782 TTVVT
+1782 KTIVT
-1787 PKNPK
+1787 PKDPK

-1851 EVGEKVRYCKVCNL
+1851 EAGEKVRYCKVCNL

-1921 KRK
+1921 KKRG

>member
-1 MKKLI
+1 MKKAI
-6 SLLLAVLMVCS
+6 SFILALLMIFGTAVN
-17 TGISAFAINA
+17 TFAA
-27 IPSAS
+27 VVKPVAD
-32 ATEIKAGET
+32 ATAVKAGENIS
-41 VAIDV
+41 VKIELDQKI
-46 TVDEAYSNLTGL
+46 ENILQFEYS
-58 EARLYFDTELFTWAV
+58 LYFDSNVFDLESSAVGAACPAAQISKVKNDKKGSYYSISFVDTASEGQTINAGTIFTLNF
-73 TSKKSGVTVNKDV
+73 K
-86 KTDSIGNYL
+86 
-95 QIGLISLDPDGVSV
+95 
-109 DVGESL
+109 
-115 ANITFTAKEDI
+115 AKEDI
-126 SAKTEAKFVA
+126 SEQKMPSFKLEKVYLTNGNFEQVDDGNVE
-136 RIAKGGLATGEKIP
+136 GGEF
-150 ESEIKEIT
+150 T

-175 AYTAKGDGNHTV
+175 AYTSKGDGNHTV

-221 HTKTVKCAKCDYV
+221 HTVTVTCKKCGEV

-255 VFPTVGED
+255 VFPTAGED

-307 EVTVPEGMYSYRAVD
+307 EVIVPEGMYSYRAVD
-322 TADNQELGG
+322 TADNHELGG

-354 ITLVRV
+354 MTLVRV
-360 NYYTTDKNVK
+360 NYYTTDKKVK
-370 AVGDYTID
+370 AIGDYSID
-378 IMPGKMKS
+378 IYPGKMKE

-401 TPTLLYAHGNAL
+401 TPTLLHAHGNAL
-413 LYNWKITLNEEL
+413 LYNWRVNLSEEL
-425 SKTYGVAIS
+425 AKDYGVAYA
-434 INNIFNESASSTQN
+434 INQIFNEGATTTQN
-448 KTFTLA
+448 KSFTLVA
-454 ALSDFSVT
+454 RSDYTIT
-462 APKGATVRFFN
+462 APEGADVRVFS

-480 EELPVAST
+480 EELT
-488 TENEDGT
+488 TTSENNGNGT
-495 VTYGLRAAGNNAALT
+495 VTYKFREAKGDYT
-510 YRVSMEGKVTKA
+510 YRVSMDGKVTKA
-522 GYLDAKE
+522 GYFDLNQ

-545 TKDTV
+545 TVNNVD
-550 SHTNMTNRLEASVML
+550 SAML
-565 NVNGQN
+565 AKRMESSTLVNVNGQN

-591 IINSDTAN
+591 IVNSDTAN

-608 KVISG
+608 AVLSG
-613 GEHIKMTPAANHCA
+613 GSHIKMTPAANRCTGNA
-627 GNSGTGEQSNWM
+627 GEGEKTNWM
-639 DIEGVSEGLT
+639 DIEGVSEGVA
-649 ILEVTYDAIE
+649 IIEVSYDAIE
-659 IGGSTQYKGIY
+659 IGGNTSYTGIY

-678 GIVIINVGGAENE
+678 SLVVINVGGAKGE
-691 LSMKAVGG
+691 LSMRAVG
-699 TYEWDAEFDTVYSLE
+699 TENPWDTEYDTVYTLTNAAVFSF
-714 NTANLNFTATLGE
+714 NATLDGE
-727 AEPTVQLSTDKG
+727 KPTVQFSTDKG
-739 ASWKNVAKNSD
+739 RTWKNVGENAD
-750 GTFTASGLVEGNN
+750 GSFTALGLVEGNN

-777 VRAAKVTYTVT
+777 VRAAKITYTVT
-788 NTTHP
+788 NETRG
-793 DEKQIYVGDTLEIH
+793 GDVAYIGDNISVVFH
-807 FVGLYQAMAKFSGI
+807 GLYQPVPKFSGI
-821 YNPGWIDGNLVR
+821 YNPGFGQGHKVTYTASDNVEFVK
-833 YATVPEGIE
+833 A
-842 YVSAKGGQWSFRG
+842 SGGQYDFIST
-855 DNKYTVKVVAAGE
+855 NKYTVKIIAD
-868 MTLSSGDIYFSM
+868 GDIKLTGGNVHFNVMGTES
-880 MAHSEPIGEHRTLTD
+880 PLGGHRILTD
-895 DGVGANFS
+895 NGVGANFS
-903 ASKTIHSRSVLPDI
+903 AVSTPHVRDIMPDVTISSKNVPTITV
-917 TIKVSEMSNVAT
+917 
-929 KFVVNA
+929 KFVCSPASAVVTLMNA
-935 ANPTIKLLNSSGT
+935 SGT
-948 EMTPEADGTY
+948 AVEASADGSFAAQ
-958 MLPLDNYTYDV
+958 PGKYTYTV
-969 SAEGYICEH
+969 TANGYISEH
-978 GSFKAASAD
+978 GSITLTEAD
-987 VATGKTITVNL
+987 VSGKTVTVDLAKGN
-998 RKADETTWD
+998 ASMWD
-1007 GKTTTEVTPNADGV
+1007 GKTLTEITPNADGV
-1021 YEVRTGAELAWI
+1021 YEVRTGAELAWV
-1033 AAEVN
+1033 ASEVN
-1038 KGTAISKVKLMNDI
+1038 KGNAVSRVKLMNDI
-1052 SLGGYN
+1052 SLGN
-1058 WTPIG
+1058 NEWTPIG
-1063 TTAKRFGGEFDGNG
+1063 DNYKEFVGEFDGNG
-1077 HIINDLYIKSSA
+1077 HVVSDLYINNNKSGRQ
-1089 TNAALFAATKNGA
+1089 ALFGTVKRAT
-1102 VIKDLGVKGVVIG
+1102 ITDLGVKGSVTSNKQYAAGLVAYAYENTVI
-1115 RILVGG
+1115 
-1121 IVASAQAGTSVLRC
+1121 SRC
-1135 FSAVDVTGSANVAGI
+1135 FSAVDVTTSSKVAGI
-1150 VANPASNGVI
+1150 LANPQFETI
-1160 ITDCYNTGNITITAN
+1160 TITDCYNVGNITATAAN
-1175 GAGRAG
+1175 GIAS
-1181 GITSVNASTTTSA
+1181 GISNSCSQQGKSPKI
-1194 TVTNCYNV
+1194 TNCYNV
-1202 GTITGTKRIAGIM
+1202 GRIIGATRSGAI
-1215 PTSDTAKA
+1215 SDTTKA
-1223 ACENSYYLDTCLVG
+1223 NAVVNCYYLKDCTSNG
-1237 AENSGFGTE
+1237 KTTGFGTE

-1311 EEETVNTV
+1311 EEETVEPVYSVVKAATCDVKGEGKFVATFTKFAAAEKTVEIPAIGHKWGKPTYEWSADNSTLTGKVVCENDNSHVHTEKVNSTAVTENATCEEKGKVTYTAEFGENKYGFTTQTAVVENAVLGHDWGETEYTWNSNNSEATAKHTCKRDPNHTETETVNTV

-1341 KFAATEKTVDIP
+1341 KFAAAEKTVEIQ
-1353 ATGHKWGKPTY
+1353 AIGHKWGKPTY
-1364 EWSADHSTL
+1364 EWSANNSTL
-1373 TGKVVCENDSN
+1373 TGKVVCENDNN
-1384 HVHTKKVNSTAV
+1384 HVHT
-1396 TEDAT
+1396 ED
-1401 CEEKGKITYTAE
+1401 
-1413 FGENEYGFTTQTAVV
+1413 
-1428 ENAVLGHDWGETEYT
+1428 
-1443 WNSDNSKATAK
+1443 
-1454 HTCKRDPSHTE
+1454 
-1465 TETVNTVYSVVKAA
+1465 
-1479 TCDVKGE
+1479 
-1486 GKYTATFTKFAAT
+1486 
-1499 EKTVDIPATGHKW
+1499 
-1512 GKPTY
+1512 
-1517 EWSADHSTLTGKVV
+1517 
-1531 CENDSSHIIT
+1531 
-1541 EKARVTS
+1541 ARVTS

-1599 SNNSEAT
+1599 SDNSEAT

-1628 VVKKA
+1628 VVKAA

-1647 TKFAATEKTVDIPA
+1647 TKFAAAEKTVEIQA
-1661 TGHKWGKP
+1661 IGHKWGKP
-1669 TYEWSADNNTLT
+1669 TYEWSANNSTLT
-1681 GKVVCENDNS
+1681 GKVVCENDNN
-1691 HIITE
+1691 HVHTE
-1696 KARVTSKTL
+1696 DARVTSKTL

-1724 NIYGFE
+1724 NIYGLE
-1730 KQIKTVDTPALG
+1730 KQIKVVDTPALG

-1782 TTVVT
+1782 TTIVT
-1787 PKNPK
+1787 PKDPK

-1851 EVGEKVRYCKVCNL
+1851 EAGEKVRYCKVCNL

-1921 KRK
+1921 KKRG

>member
-6 SLLLAVLMVCS
+6 SLLLAVIMVCS

-27 IPSAS
+27 TPTVTPTAV
-32 ATEIKAGET
+32 KAGEDVT
-41 VAIDV
+41 IDV
-46 TVDEAYSNLTGL
+46 TVDEAYSGL
-58 EARLYFDTELFTWAV
+58 IALETRLYFNADLFTV
-73 TSKKSGVTVNKDV
+73 KSVASNNSDVTVRKDTM
-86 KTDSIGNYL
+86 TDENGSYL
-95 QIGLISLDPDGVSV
+95 QIGLTNLNMKGAVAA
-109 DVGESL
+109 GETI
-115 ANITFTAKEDI
+115 ATVVFTAKENI
-126 SAKTEAKFVA
+126 TAEKQAKFGTK
-136 RIAKGGLATGEKIP
+136 IFGGATADVDIP
-150 ESEIKEIT
+150 ESAVKEIV

-187 TVTCKKCGEVISTG
+187 TVTCKKCGEVISTS

-255 VFPTVGED
+255 AFPTAGED

-322 TADNQELGG
+322 TADNHDLGG

-354 ITLVRV
+354 MTLVRV
-360 NYYTTDKNVK
+360 NYYTTDKKVK
-370 AVGDYTID
+370 AIGDYSID
-378 IMPGKMKS
+378 IYPGKMKE

-401 TPTLLYAHGNAL
+401 TPTLLHAHGNAL
-413 LYNWKITLNEEL
+413 LYNWRVNLSEEL
-425 SKTYGVAIS
+425 AKDYGVAYA
-434 INNIFNESASSTQN
+434 INQIFNEGATTTQN
-448 KTFTLA
+448 KSFTLVA
-454 ALSDFSVT
+454 RSDYSVT
-462 APKGATVRFFN
+462 APEGADVRVFS

-480 EELPVAST
+480 EELTATS
-488 TENEDGT
+488 ENNGNGT
-495 VTYGLRAAGNNAALT
+495 VTYKFREAKGDYT
-510 YRVSMEGKVTKA
+510 YRVSMDGKVTKA
-522 GYLDAKE
+522 GYFDLNQ

-545 TKDTV
+545 TVNNVD
-550 SHTNMTNRLEASVML
+550 SAML
-565 NVNGQN
+565 AKRMESSTLVNVNGQN

-591 IINSDTAN
+591 IVNSDTAN

-608 KVISG
+608 AVLSG
-613 GEHIKMTPAANHCA
+613 GSHIKMTPAANRCTGNA
-627 GNSGTGEQSNWM
+627 GEGEKTNWM
-639 DIEGVSEGLT
+639 DIEGVSEG
-649 ILEVTYDAIE
+649 IAIIEVSYDAIE
-659 IGGSTQYKGIY
+659 IGGSTSYTGIY

-678 GIVIINVGGAENE
+678 SLVVINVGGAKGE
-691 LSMKAVGG
+691 LSMHAVG
-699 TYEWDAEFDTVYSLE
+699 TENPWDTEYDTVYTLTDAAVFSF
-714 NTANLNFTATLGE
+714 NATLDGE
-727 AEPTVQLSTDKG
+727 KPAVQFSTDKG
-739 ASWKNVAKNSD
+739 KTWKNVGENAD
-750 GTFTASGLVEGNN
+750 GSFTALGLVEGNN

-788 NTTHP
+788 NETRG
-793 DEKQIYVGDTLEIH
+793 GDVAYIGDNISVVFH
-807 FVGLYQAMAKFSGI
+807 GLYQPIAKFSGI
-821 YNPGWIDGNLVR
+821 YNPGFGQGHKVTYTTSDNVEFVK
-833 YATVPEGIE
+833 A
-842 YVSAKGGQWSFRG
+842 SGGQYDFIST
-855 DNKYTVKVVAAGE
+855 NKYTVKVTAE
-868 MTLSSGDIYFSM
+868 GDIKLTGGNVHFNVMGTES
-880 MAHSEPIGEHRTLTD
+880 PLGGHRILTD
-895 DGVGANFS
+895 NGVGANFS
-903 ASKTIHSRSVLPDI
+903 AVSTPHVRDIMPDVTISSKNVPTITV
-917 TIKVSEMSNVAT
+917 
-929 KFVVNA
+929 KFVCTPANA
-935 ANPTIKLLNSSGT
+935 VVTLMNASGT
-948 EMTPEADGTY
+948 AVEASADGSFAAQ
-958 MLPLDNYTYDV
+958 PGKYTYTV
-969 SAEGYICEH
+969 TANGYISEH
-978 GSFKAASAD
+978 GSITLTEAD
-987 VATGKTITVNL
+987 VSGKTVTVDLAKGN
-998 RKADETTWD
+998 ASMWD
-1007 GKTTTEVTPNADGV
+1007 GKTLTEITPNADGV
-1021 YEVRTGAELAWI
+1021 YEVRTGAELAWV
-1033 AAEVN
+1033 ASEVN
-1038 KGTAISKVKLMNDI
+1038 KGNAVSRVKLMNDI
-1052 SLGGYN
+1052 SLGN
-1058 WTPIG
+1058 NEWTPIG
-1063 TTAKRFGGEFDGNG
+1063 DNYKEFVGEFDGNG
-1077 HIINDLYIKSSA
+1077 HVVSDLYINNDKSGRQ
-1089 TNAALFAATKNGA
+1089 ALFGTVRRAT
-1102 VIKDLGVKGVVIG
+1102 ITDLGVKGSVTSNKQYAAGLVAYAYENTVI
-1115 RILVGG
+1115 
-1121 IVASAQAGTSVLRC
+1121 SRC
-1135 FSAVDVTGSANVAGI
+1135 FSAVDVTTSSKVAGI
-1150 VANPASNGVI
+1150 LANPQFETI
-1160 ITDCYNTGNITITAN
+1160 TITDCYNVGNITATAAN
-1175 GAGRAG
+1175 GIAS
-1181 GITSVNASTTTSA
+1181 GISNSCSQQGKSPKI
-1194 TVTNCYNV
+1194 TNCYNV
-1202 GTITGTKRIAGIM
+1202 GRIIGVTRSGAI
-1215 PTSDTAKA
+1215 SDTTKA
-1223 ACENSYYLDTCLVG
+1223 DAIVNCYYLKDCTSNG
-1237 AENSGFGTE
+1237 KTTGFGTE

-1267 DSANIN
+1267 DSTNIN

-1287 TYTWS
+1287 TYTWNENNS
-1292 EDNGSVTAVH
+1292 SVTAVH

-1341 KFAATEKTVDIP
+1341 KFEATEKTVDIP
-1353 ATGHKWGKPTY
+1353 ATGHKWSKPTY

-1373 TGKVVCENDSN
+1373 TGKVVCEKDGN
-1384 HVHTKKVNSTAV
+1384 HVHTEKVNSTAV
-1396 TEDAT
+1396 TENAT
-1401 CEEKGKITYTAE
+1401 CTEKGKITYTAE

-1443 WNSDNSKATAK
+1443 WNSDNSKVTAK
-1454 HTCKRDPSHTE
+1454 HTCKRDPAHTE
-1465 TETVNTVYSVVKAA
+1465 EETVNTVYSVVKAA
-1479 TCDVKGE
+1479 TCEVKGE
-1486 GKYTATFTKFAAT
+1486 GKFMATFTKFAAT

-1531 CENDSSHIIT
+1531 CENDNNHVHT

-1599 SNNSEAT
+1599 SNNSKVT
-1606 AKHTCKRD
+1606 AKHTCKRN
-1614 PSHTETETVNTVYS
+1614 PAHTEEETVNTVYS
-1628 VVKKA
+1628 VVKAA
-1633 TCDVKGEGKFVATF
+1633 TCEVKGEGKFVATF
-1647 TKFAATEKTVDIPA
+1647 TKFAATVKTVDIPA

-1669 TYEWSADNNTLT
+1669 TYEWSADNSTLT
-1681 GKVVCENDNS
+1681 GKVVCENDGS

-1806 TCTESGYTGDTYCK
+1806 TCTESGYTGDIYCK

-1908 VAVLAAAAVILGK
+1908 VAVLAAAAVVLGK

>member
-6 SLLLAVLMVCS
+6 SLLLAVIMVCS

-27 IPSAS
+27 TPTVTPTAV
-32 ATEIKAGET
+32 KAGEDVT
-41 VAIDV
+41 IDV
-46 TVDEAYSNLTGL
+46 TVDEAYSGL
-58 EARLYFDTELFTWAV
+58 IALETRLYFNADLFTV
-73 TSKKSGVTVNKDV
+73 KSVASNNSDVTVRKDTM
-86 KTDSIGNYL
+86 TDENGSYL
-95 QIGLISLDPDGVSV
+95 QIGLTNLKMKGAVAA
-109 DVGESL
+109 GETI
-115 ANITFTAKEDI
+115 ATVVFTAKENI
-126 SAKTEAKFVA
+126 TAEKQAKFGTK
-136 RIAKGGLATGEKIP
+136 IFGGATADVDIP
-150 ESEIKEIT
+150 ESAVKEIV

-175 AYTAKGDGNHTV
+175 AYTAKGDGKHTV
-187 TVTCKKCGEVISTG
+187 TVTCKKCGEVIST
-201 EEVCAGDEE
+201 
-210 HTTYVS
+210 
-216 KNDGN
+216 
-221 HTKTVKCAKCDYV
+221 
-234 ISTADEACTK
+234 ADEDCTK

-271 APSTVNVTFY
+271 APSTVNVTIY

-322 TADNQELGG
+322 TADNHELGG

-354 ITLVRV
+354 MTLVRV
-360 NYYTTDKNVK
+360 NYYTENPKVQK
-370 AVGDYTID
+370 VGDYSIN

-386 VVTGAQYINDKEQVV
+386 VVTGAQYIYNDGFDDFVI
-401 TPTLLYAHGNAL
+401 TPTLLFAHGNAL
-413 LYNWKITLNEEL
+413 LYNWQVTLNEKL
-425 SKTYGVAIS
+425 SKTYGVALS
-434 INNIFNESASSTQN
+434 IN
-448 KTFTLA
+448 KTFSEGASRTIEETFFLKS
-454 ALSDFSVT
+454 LVSYTVT

-495 VTYGLRAAGNNAALT
+495 VTSVLRAPGGNLM

-522 GYLDAKE
+522 GYLDTSK

-537 GESENPKS
+537 GESENPES
-545 TKDTV
+545 TVNNVDSAILAKRMESSTLV
-550 SHTNMTNRLEASVML
+550 

-591 IINSDTAN
+591 IVNSDTAN

-608 KVISG
+608 AVLSG
-613 GEHIKMTPAANHCA
+613 GSHIKMTPAANRCTGNA
-627 GNSGTGEQSNWM
+627 GEGEKTNWM
-639 DIEGVSEGLT
+639 DIEGVSEGVA
-649 ILEVTYDAIE
+649 IIEVSYDAIE
-659 IGGSTQYKGIY
+659 IGGSTQYTGIY

-678 GIVIINVGGAENE
+678 SLVVINVGGAKGE
-691 LSMKAVGG
+691 LSMRAVG
-699 TYEWDAEFDTVYSLE
+699 TENTWDTEYDTVYTLTNAAVFSF
-714 NTANLNFTATLGE
+714 NATLDGE
-727 AEPTVQLSTDKG
+727 KPTVQFSTDKG
-739 ASWKNVAKNSD
+739 KTWKNVGENAD
-750 GTFTASGLVEGNN
+750 GSFTALGLVEGNN

-777 VRAAKVTYTVT
+777 VRAAKITYTVT
-788 NTTHP
+788 NETRG
-793 DEKQIYVGDTLEIH
+793 GDVAYIGDNISVVFH
-807 FVGLYQAMAKFSGI
+807 GLYQPVPKFSGI
-821 YNPGWIDGNLVR
+821 YNPGFGQGHKVTYTTSDNAEFVK
-833 YATVPEGIE
+833 A
-842 YVSAKGGQWSFRG
+842 SGGQYDFIST
-855 DNKYTVKVVAAGE
+855 NKYTFKVIAD
-868 MTLSSGDIYFSM
+868 GDIKLTGGNVHFNVMGTES
-880 MAHSEPIGEHRTLTD
+880 PLGGHRILTD
-895 DGVGANFS
+895 NGVGANFS
-903 ASKTIHSRSVLPDI
+903 AVSTIHVRDVMPDI
-917 TIKVSEMSNVAT
+917 TISSKNVPT
-929 KFVVNA
+929 ITVKFVCSPASAVVTLMNA
-935 ANPTIKLLNSSGT
+935 SGT
-948 EMTPEADGTY
+948 AVEASADGSFAAQ
-958 MLPLDNYTYDV
+958 PGKYTYTV
-969 SAEGYICEH
+969 TANGYISEH
-978 GSFKAASAD
+978 GSITLTEAD
-987 VATGKTITVNL
+987 VSGKTVTVDLAKGN
-998 RKADETTWD
+998 ASMWD
-1007 GKTTTEVTPNADGV
+1007 GKTLTEITPNADGV
-1021 YEVRTGAELAWI
+1021 YEVRTGAELAWV
-1033 AAEVN
+1033 ASEVN
-1038 KGTAISKVKLMNDI
+1038 KGNAVSRVKLMNDI
-1052 SLGGYN
+1052 SLGN
-1058 WTPIG
+1058 NEWTPIG
-1063 TTAKRFGGEFDGNG
+1063 DNYKEFVGEFDGNG
-1077 HIINDLYIKSSA
+1077 HVVSDLYINNKSGRQ
-1089 TNAALFAATKNGA
+1089 ALFGTVRRAT
-1102 VIKDLGVKGVVIG
+1102 ITDLGVKGSVTSNQQYAAGLVAYAYENTVI
-1115 RILVGG
+1115 
-1121 IVASAQAGTSVLRC
+1121 SRC
-1135 FSAVDVTGSANVAGI
+1135 FSAVDVTTSSKVAGI
-1150 VANPASNGVI
+1150 LANPQFETI
-1160 ITDCYNTGNITITAN
+1160 TITDCYNVGNITATAAN
-1175 GAGRAG
+1175 GIAS
-1181 GITSVNASTTTSA
+1181 GISNSCLQQGKSPKI
-1194 TVTNCYNV
+1194 TNCYNV
-1202 GTITGTKRIAGIM
+1202 GRIIGTTRSGAI
-1215 PTSDTAKA
+1215 SDTTKA
-1223 ACENSYYLDTCLVG
+1223 DAIVNCYYLKDCTSNG
-1237 AENSGFGTE
+1237 KTTGFGTE

-1287 TYTWS
+1287 TYTWNENNS
-1292 EDNGSVTAVH
+1292 SVTAVH

-1319 YSVVKAATCDVKGE
+1319 YSVVKAATCEEKGE

-1341 KFAATEKTVDIP
+1341 KFAAAEKTVEIS

-1373 TGKVVCENDSN
+1373 TGKVVCENDNS
-1384 HVHTKKVNSTAV
+1384 HVHTETVNSTAV
-1396 TEDAT
+1396 TENAT

-1443 WNSDNSKATAK
+1443 WNSNNSEVTAK
-1454 HTCKRDPSHTE
+1454 HTCKRDPNHTE

-1486 GKYTATFTKFAAT
+1486 GKFVATFTKFAAA
-1499 EKTVDIPATGHKW
+1499 EKTVEIPAIGHKW

-1531 CENDSSHIIT
+1531 CENDSNHVHT

-1559 GKVEFT
+1559 G
-1565 AEFGANI
+1565 
-1572 YGFEKQIKT
+1572 Q
-1581 VDTPALEHDW
+1581 
-1591 GETEYTWN
+1591 
-1599 SNNSEAT
+1599 
-1606 AKHTCKRD
+1606 
-1614 PSHTETETVNTVYS
+1614 
-1628 VVKKA
+1628 
-1633 TCDVKGEGKFVATF
+1633 
-1647 TKFAATEKTVDIPA
+1647 
-1661 TGHKWGKP
+1661 
-1669 TYEWSADNNTLT
+1669 
-1681 GKVVCENDNS
+1681 
-1691 HIITE
+1691 
-1696 KARVTSKTL
+1696 
-1705 KEATCTEKGKVE
+1705 VE

-1782 TTVVT
+1782 TTIVT
-1787 PKNPK
+1787 PKDPK

-1837 QFGEWIIVKQPTRT
+1837 QFGEWIIVKQPTGT
-1851 EVGEKVRYCKVCNL
+1851 EAGEKVRYCKVCNL

-1921 KRK
+1921 KKRG

>member
-1 MKKLI
+1 MKKVL
-6 SLLLAVLMVCS
+6 SLVLAVVLAFS
-17 TGISAFAINA
+17 TAVTAFAQSFTPA
-27 IPSAS
+27 VDKTAV
-32 ATEIKAGET
+32 KAGE
-41 VAIDV
+41 DV
-46 TVDEAYSNLTGL
+46 TVTLSFEEALVDVTSF
-58 EARLYFDTELFTWAV
+58 EARLYYNNNLFDYKSNTLNNANGFV
-73 TSKKSGVTVNKDV
+73 TA
-86 KTDSIGNYL
+86 
-95 QIGLISLDPDGVSV
+95 DPQSDAEGTYMEITHFEMGVSGFGTV
-109 DVGESL
+109 AAGEYGK
-115 ANITFTAKEDI
+115 ITFTAKSDI
-126 SAKTEAKFVA
+126 SQKQVAEFTA
-136 RIAKGGLATGEKIP
+136 RIETGLMKDQSIISTENVKI
-150 ESEIKEIT
+150 ET
-158 VTVSPASCD
+158 TVSPASCD
-167 HVGTETET
+167 HIGTETET

-187 TVTCKKCGEVISTG
+187 TVTCKKCGEVISTS

-255 VFPTVGED
+255 VFPTAGED

-354 ITLVRV
+354 MTLVRV
-360 NYYTTDKNVK
+360 NYYTENPKVQK
-370 AVGDYTID
+370 VGDYSIN

-386 VVTGAQYINDKEQVV
+386 VVTGAQYIYNDGYDDFVM
-401 TPTLLYAHGNAL
+401 TPTLLFAHGNAL
-413 LYNWKITLNEEL
+413 LYNWQVTLNEEL
-425 SKTYGVAIS
+425 SKTYGVALS
-434 INNIFNESASSTQN
+434 INNTFSESASKTIE
-448 KTFTLA
+448 KTFLLKSLVSYT
-454 ALSDFSVT
+454 VT

-495 VTYGLRAAGNNAALT
+495 VTSVLRAPGGNLM

-522 GYLDAKE
+522 GYLDTSK

-537 GESENPKS
+537 GENENPES
-545 TKDTV
+545 TVNNVD
-550 SHTNMTNRLEASVML
+550 SAML
-565 NVNGQN
+565 AKRMESSTLVNVNGQN

-591 IINSDTAN
+591 IVNSDTAN

-608 KVISG
+608 AVLSG
-613 GEHIKMTPAANHCA
+613 GSHIKMTPAANRCTGNA
-627 GNSGTGEQSNWM
+627 GVGEQTNWM
-639 DIEGVSEGLT
+639 DIEGVSEGVA
-649 ILEVTYDAIE
+649 IIEVSYDAIE
-659 IGGSTQYKGIY
+659 IGGSTGYTGLY

-678 GIVIINVGGAENE
+678 SLVVINVGGAKGE
-691 LSMKAVGG
+691 LSMRAVG
-699 TYEWDAEFDTVYSLE
+699 TENTWDTEYDTVYTLTNAAVFSF
-714 NTANLNFTATLGE
+714 NATLDGE
-727 AEPTVQLSTDKG
+727 KPTVQFSTDKG
-739 ASWKNVAKNSD
+739 KTWKNVGENAD
-750 GTFTASGLVEGNN
+750 GSFTALGLVEGNN

-777 VRAAKVTYTVT
+777 VRAAKITYTVT
-788 NTTHP
+788 NETRG
-793 DEKQIYVGDTLEIH
+793 GDVAYIGDNISVVFH
-807 FVGLYQAMAKFSGI
+807 GLYQPVPKFSGI
-821 YNPGWIDGNLVR
+821 YNPGFGQGHKVTYTTSDNAEFVK
-833 YATVPEGIE
+833 A
-842 YVSAKGGQWSFRG
+842 SGGQYDFIST
-855 DNKYTVKVVAAGE
+855 NKYTFKVIAD
-868 MTLSSGDIYFSM
+868 GDIKLTGGNVHFNVMGTKS
-880 MAHSEPIGEHRTLTD
+880 PLGGHRILTD

-903 ASKTIHSRSVLPDI
+903 AVSTIHVRDVMPDI
-917 TIKVSEMSNVAT
+917 TISSKNVPT
-929 KFVVNA
+929 ITVKFVCSPASAVVTLMNA
-935 ANPTIKLLNSSGT
+935 SGT
-948 EMTPEADGTY
+948 AVEASADGSFAAQ
-958 MLPLDNYTYDV
+958 PGKYTYTV
-969 SAEGYICEH
+969 TANGYISEH
-978 GSFKAASAD
+978 GSITLTEAD
-987 VATGKTITVNL
+987 VSGKTVTVDLAKGN
-998 RKADETTWD
+998 ASMWD
-1007 GKTTTEVTPNADGV
+1007 GKTLTEITPNADGV
-1021 YEVRTGAELAWI
+1021 YEVRTGAELAWV
-1033 AAEVN
+1033 ASEVN
-1038 KGTAISKVKLMNDI
+1038 KGNAVSRVKLMNDI
-1052 SLGGYN
+1052 SLGN
-1058 WTPIG
+1058 NEWTPIG
-1063 TTAKRFGGEFDGNG
+1063 NNYKEFVGEFDGNG
-1077 HIINDLYIKSSA
+1077 HVVSDLYINNKSGRQ
-1089 TNAALFAATKNGA
+1089 ALFGTVRKAT
-1102 VIKDLGVKGVVIG
+1102 ITDLGVKGSVTSNQQYAAGLVAYAYENTVI
-1115 RILVGG
+1115 
-1121 IVASAQAGTSVLRC
+1121 SRC
-1135 FSAVDVTGSANVAGI
+1135 FSAVDVTTSSKVAGI
-1150 VANPASNGVI
+1150 LANPQFETI
-1160 ITDCYNTGNITITAN
+1160 TITDCYNVGNITATAAN
-1175 GAGRAG
+1175 GIAS
-1181 GITSVNASTTTSA
+1181 GISNSCLQQGKSPKI
-1194 TVTNCYNV
+1194 TNCYNV
-1202 GTITGTKRIAGIM
+1202 GRIIGATRSGAI
-1215 PTSDTAKA
+1215 SDTTKA
-1223 ACENSYYLDTCLVG
+1223 DAIVNCYYLKDCTSNG
-1237 AENSGFGTE
+1237 KTTGFGTE

-1373 TGKVVCENDSN
+1373 TGKVVCEKDGS
-1384 HVHTKKVNSTAV
+1384 HVHTEKVNSTAV
-1396 TEDAT
+1396 TENAT
-1401 CEEKGKITYTAE
+1401 CTEKGKVTYTAE

-1443 WNSDNSKATAK
+1443 WNSNNSEATAK

-1465 TETVNTVYSVVKAA
+1465 TETVKTDYSVVKAA

-1486 GKYTATFTKFAAT
+1486 GKYTATFTKFKAT
-1499 EKTVDIPATGHKW
+1499 EKTVEIPATGHKW

-1517 EWSADHSTLTGKVV
+1517 EWSAENSTLTGKVV
-1531 CENDSSHIIT
+1531 CEND
-1541 EKARVTS
+1541 
-1548 KTLKEATCTEK
+1548 
-1559 GKVEFT
+1559 G
-1565 AEFGANI
+1565 
-1572 YGFEKQIKT
+1572 
-1581 VDTPALEHDW
+1581 
-1591 GETEYTWN
+1591 
-1599 SNNSEAT
+1599 
-1606 AKHTCKRD
+1606 
-1614 PSHTETETVNTVYS
+1614 
-1628 VVKKA
+1628 
-1633 TCDVKGEGKFVATF
+1633 
-1647 TKFAATEKTVDIPA
+1647 
-1661 TGHKWGKP
+1661 
-1669 TYEWSADNNTLT
+1669 
-1681 GKVVCENDNS
+1681 S

-1908 VAVLAAAAVILGK
+1908 VAVLAAAAVVLGK

>member
-1 MKKLI
+1 MKKVL
-6 SLLLAVLMVCS
+6 SLVLAVVLAFS
-17 TGISAFAINA
+17 TAVTAFAQSFTPA
-27 IPSAS
+27 VDKTAV
-32 ATEIKAGET
+32 KAGEDIT
-41 VAIDV
+41 VTLSFEEALVDV
-46 TVDEAYSNLTGL
+46 TSF
-58 EARLYFDTELFTWAV
+58 EARLYYNNNLFDYKSNTLNNANGFV
-73 TSKKSGVTVNKDV
+73 TAAPQSDAEGTYMEITHFEMSGFGTVAA
-86 KTDSIGNYL
+86 
-95 QIGLISLDPDGVSV
+95 
-109 DVGESL
+109 GEYGK
-115 ANITFTAKEDI
+115 ITFTAKSDI
-126 SAKTEAKFVA
+126 SQKQVAEFTA
-136 RIAKGGLATGEKIP
+136 RIETGLMKDQSIISTENVKI
-150 ESEIKEIT
+150 ET
-158 VTVSPASCD
+158 TVSPASCD

-175 AYTAKGDGNHTV
+175 AYTAKGDGKHTV

-234 ISTADEACTK
+234 ISTADETCTK
-244 GEDGKCVHCGY
+244 GEDGKCAHCGY

-322 TADNQELGG
+322 TADNHELGG

-354 ITLVRV
+354 MTLVRV
-360 NYYTTDKNVK
+360 NYYTENPKVQK
-370 AVGDYTID
+370 VGDYSIN

-386 VVTGAQYINDKEQVV
+386 VVTGAQYIYNDGFDDFVI
-401 TPTLLYAHGNAL
+401 TPTLLFAHGNAL
-413 LYNWKITLNEEL
+413 LYNWQVTLNEEL
-425 SKTYGVAIS
+425 SKTYGVALS
-434 INNIFNESASSTQN
+434 IN
-448 KTFTLA
+448 KTFSEGASRTIEETFFLKS
-454 ALSDFSVT
+454 LVSYTVT

-480 EELPVAST
+480 EELSVAST

-495 VTYGLRAAGNNAALT
+495 VTSVLRAPGGNLM

-522 GYLDAKE
+522 GYLDTSK

-537 GESENPKS
+537 GENEDPES
-545 TKDTV
+545 TVNNVDSAILAKRMESSTLV
-550 SHTNMTNRLEASVML
+550 

-591 IINSDTAN
+591 IVNSDTAN

-608 KVISG
+608 AVLSG
-613 GEHIKMTPAANHCA
+613 GSHIKMTPAANRCTGNA
-627 GNSGTGEQSNWM
+627 GEGEKTNWM
-639 DIEGVSEGLT
+639 DIEGVSEGVA
-649 ILEVTYDAIE
+649 IIEVSYDAIE
-659 IGGSTQYKGIY
+659 IGGSTQYTGIY

-678 GIVIINVGGAENE
+678 SLVVINVGGAKGE
-691 LSMKAVGG
+691 LSMRAVG
-699 TYEWDAEFDTVYSLE
+699 TENPWDTEYDTVYTLTNAAVFSF
-714 NTANLNFTATLGE
+714 NATLDGE
-727 AEPTVQLSTDKG
+727 KPTVQFSTDKG
-739 ASWKNVAKNSD
+739 KTWKNVGENAD
-750 GTFTASGLVEGNN
+750 GSFTALGLVEGNN

-777 VRAAKVTYTVT
+777 VRAAKITYTVT
-788 NTTHP
+788 NETRG
-793 DEKQIYVGDTLEIH
+793 GDVAYIGDNISVVFH
-807 FVGLYQAMAKFSGI
+807 GLYQPVPKFSGI
-821 YNPGWIDGNLVR
+821 YNPGFGQGHKVTYTTSDNAEFVK
-833 YATVPEGIE
+833 A
-842 YVSAKGGQWSFRG
+842 SGGQYDFIST
-855 DNKYTVKVVAAGE
+855 NKYTFKVIAD
-868 MTLSSGDIYFSM
+868 GDIKLTGGNVHFNVMGTES
-880 MAHSEPIGEHRTLTD
+880 PLGGHRILTD
-895 DGVGANFS
+895 NGVGANFS
-903 ASKTIHSRSVLPDI
+903 AVSTIHVRDVMPDI
-917 TIKVSEMSNVAT
+917 TISSKNVPT
-929 KFVVNA
+929 ITVKFVCSPASAVVTLMNA
-935 ANPTIKLLNSSGT
+935 SGT
-948 EMTPEADGTY
+948 AVEASADGSFAAQ
-958 MLPLDNYTYDV
+958 PGKYTYTV
-969 SAEGYICEH
+969 TANGYISEH
-978 GSFKAASAD
+978 GSITLTEAD
-987 VATGKTITVNL
+987 VSGKTVTVDLAKGN
-998 RKADETTWD
+998 ASMWD
-1007 GKTTTEVTPNADGV
+1007 GKTLTEITPNADGV
-1021 YEVRTGAELAWI
+1021 YEVRTGAELAWV
-1033 AAEVN
+1033 ASEVN
-1038 KGTAISKVKLMNDI
+1038 KGNAVSRVKLMNDI
-1052 SLGGYN
+1052 SLGN
-1058 WTPIG
+1058 NEWTPIG
-1063 TTAKRFGGEFDGNG
+1063 NNYKEFVGEFDGNG
-1077 HIINDLYIKSSA
+1077 HVVSDLYINNKSGRQALFGTVRSA
-1089 TNAALFAATKNGA
+1089 TIT
-1102 VIKDLGVKGVVIG
+1102 DLGVKGSVTSNQQYAAGLVAYAYENTVI
-1115 RILVGG
+1115 
-1121 IVASAQAGTSVLRC
+1121 SRC
-1135 FSAVDVTGSANVAGI
+1135 FSAVDVTTSSKVAGI
-1150 VANPASNGVI
+1150 LANPQFETI
-1160 ITDCYNTGNITITAN
+1160 TITDCYNVGNITATAAN
-1175 GAGRAG
+1175 GIAS
-1181 GITSVNASTTTSA
+1181 GISNSCSQQGKSPKI
-1194 TVTNCYNV
+1194 TNCYNV
-1202 GTITGTKRIAGIM
+1202 GRIIGATRSGAI
-1215 PTSDTAKA
+1215 SDTTKA
-1223 ACENSYYLDTCLVG
+1223 DAIVNCYYLKDCTSNG
-1237 AENSGFGTE
+1237 KTTGFGTE

-1273 SGYPILAWQYWGET
+1273 NGYPILTRQYWGET

-1319 YSVVKAATCDVKGE
+1319 YSVVKAATCEEKGE

-1341 KFAATEKTVDIP
+1341 KFAAAEKTVEIP
-1353 ATGHKWGKPTY
+1353 AIGHKWGKPTY

-1373 TGKVVCENDSN
+1373 TGKVVCENDNS
-1384 HVHTKKVNSTAV
+1384 HVHTEKVNSTAV
-1396 TEDAT
+1396 TENAT
-1401 CEEKGKITYTAE
+1401 CTEKGKITYTAE

-1443 WNSDNSKATAK
+1443 WNSDNSEATAK

-1486 GKYTATFTKFAAT
+1486 GKFVATFTKFAAA
-1499 EKTVDIPATGHKW
+1499 EKTVEIPAIGHKW

-1531 CENDSSHIIT
+1531 CENDSNHVHT

-1599 SNNSEAT
+1599 SDNSEAT

-1614 PSHTETETVNTVYS
+1614 PSHTETETVEPVYS
-1628 VVKKA
+1628 VVKAA
-1633 TCDVKGEGKFVATF
+1633 TCIENGEGKFVATF
-1647 TKFAATEKTVDIPA
+1647 TKFAAAEKTVEIPA
-1661 TGHKWGKP
+1661 IGHKWGKP
-1669 TYEWSADNNTLT
+1669 TYEWSANNSTLT
-1681 GKVVCENDNS
+1681 GKVVCENDNN
-1691 HIITE
+1691 HVHTE
-1696 KARVTSKTL
+1696 DARVTSKTL
-1705 KEATCTEKGKVE
+1705 KEATCTEKGQVE

-1730 KQIKTVDTPALG
+1730 KQIKVVDTPALG

-1755 IAEGS
+1755 IAEGN

-1782 TTVVT
+1782 TTIVT
-1787 PKNPK
+1787 PKDPK

-1851 EVGEKVRYCKVCNL
+1851 EAGEKVRYCKVCNL

-1921 KRK
+1921 KKRG

>member
-6 SLLLAVLMVCS
+6 SLLLAVIMVCS

-27 IPSAS
+27 TPTVTPTAV
-32 ATEIKAGET
+32 KAGEDVT
-41 VAIDV
+41 IDV
-46 TVDEAYSNLTGL
+46 TVDEAYSGL
-58 EARLYFDTELFTWAV
+58 IALETRLYFNADLFTV
-73 TSKKSGVTVNKDV
+73 KSVASNNSDVTVRKDTM
-86 KTDSIGNYL
+86 TDENGSYL
-95 QIGLISLDPDGVSV
+95 QIGLTNLNMKGAVAA
-109 DVGESL
+109 GETI
-115 ANITFTAKEDI
+115 ATVVFTAKENI
-126 SAKTEAKFVA
+126 TAEKQAKFGTK
-136 RIAKGGLATGEKIP
+136 IFGGATADVDIP
-150 ESEIKEIT
+150 ESAVKEIV

-187 TVTCKKCGEVISTG
+187 TVTCKKCGEVISTS

-255 VFPTVGED
+255 VFPTAGED

-322 TADNQELGG
+322 TADNHDLGG

-354 ITLVRV
+354 MTLVRV
-360 NYYTTDKNVK
+360 NYYTTDKKVK
-370 AVGDYTID
+370 AIGDYSID
-378 IMPGKMKS
+378 IYPGKMKE
-386 VVTGAQYINDKEQVV
+386 VVTGAQYINEKEQVV
-401 TPTLLYAHGNAL
+401 TPTLLHAHGNAL
-413 LYNWKITLNEEL
+413 LYNWRVNLSEEL
-425 SKTYGVAIS
+425 AKDYGVAYA
-434 INNIFNESASSTQN
+434 INQIFNEGATTTQN
-448 KTFTLA
+448 KSFTLVA
-454 ALSDFSVT
+454 RSDYSVT
-462 APKGATVRFFN
+462 APEGADVRVFS

-480 EELPVAST
+480 EELT
-488 TENEDGT
+488 TTSENNGNGT
-495 VTYGLRAAGNNAALT
+495 VTYKFREAKGDYT
-510 YRVSMEGKVTKA
+510 YRVSMDGKVTKA
-522 GYLDAKE
+522 GYLDTSK

-537 GESENPKS
+537 GESENPES
-545 TKDTV
+545 TVNNVDSAILAKRMESSTLV
-550 SHTNMTNRLEASVML
+550 

-591 IINSDTAN
+591 IVNSDTAN

-608 KVISG
+608 AVLSG
-613 GEHIKMTPAANHCA
+613 GSHIKMTPAANRCTGNA
-627 GNSGTGEQSNWM
+627 GVGEQTNWM
-639 DIEGVSEGLT
+639 DIEGVSEG
-649 ILEVTYDAIE
+649 IAIIEVSYDAIE
-659 IGGSTQYKGIY
+659 IGGSTSYTGIY

-678 GIVIINVGGAENE
+678 SLVVINVGGAKGE
-691 LSMKAVGG
+691 LSMHAVG
-699 TYEWDAEFDTVYSLE
+699 TENPWDTEYDTVYTLTDAAVFSF
-714 NTANLNFTATLGE
+714 NATLDGE
-727 AEPTVQLSTDKG
+727 KPTVQFSTDKG
-739 ASWKNVAKNSD
+739 KTWKNVGENAD
-750 GTFTASGLVEGNN
+750 GSFTALGLVEGNN

-788 NTTHP
+788 NETRG
-793 DEKQIYVGDTLEIH
+793 GDVAYIGDNISVVFH
-807 FVGLYQAMAKFSGI
+807 GLYQPVPKFSGI
-821 YNPGWIDGNLVR
+821 YNPGFGQGHKVTYTTSDNVEFVK
-833 YATVPEGIE
+833 A
-842 YVSAKGGQWSFRG
+842 SGGQYDFIST
-855 DNKYTVKVVAAGE
+855 NKYTVKVTAE
-868 MTLSSGDIYFSM
+868 GDIKLTGGNVHFNVMGTKS
-880 MAHSEPIGEHRTLTD
+880 PLGGHRILTD
-895 DGVGANFS
+895 NGVGANFS
-903 ASKTIHSRSVLPDI
+903 AVSTTHVRNIMPDI
-917 TIKVSEMSNVAT
+917 TISSKNVPT
-929 KFVVNA
+929 ITVKFVCSPASAVVTLVNA
-935 ANPTIKLLNSSGT
+935 SGT
-948 EMTPEADGTY
+948 AVEASADGSFAAQPGKY
-958 MLPLDNYTYDV
+958 SYTVTAD
-969 SAEGYICEH
+969 GYISEH
-978 GSFKAASAD
+978 GSITLTEAD
-987 VATGKTITVNL
+987 VSGKTVTVDLAKGN
-998 RKADETTWD
+998 ASMWD
-1007 GKTTTEVTPNADGV
+1007 GKTLTEITPNADGV
-1021 YEVRTGAELAWI
+1021 YEVRTGAELAWV
-1033 AAEVN
+1033 ASEVN
-1038 KGTAISKVKLMNDI
+1038 KGNAVSRVKLMNDI
-1052 SLGGYN
+1052 SFGN
-1058 WTPIG
+1058 NEWTPIG
-1063 TTAKRFGGEFDGNG
+1063 DNYKEFVGEFDGNG
-1077 HIINDLYIKSSA
+1077 HVVSDLYINNNKSGRQ
-1089 TNAALFAATKNGA
+1089 ALFGTVRKAT
-1102 VIKDLGVKGVVIG
+1102 ITDLGVKGSVTSNKQYAAGLVAYAYENTVI
-1115 RILVGG
+1115 
-1121 IVASAQAGTSVLRC
+1121 SRC
-1135 FSAVDVTGSANVAGI
+1135 FSAVDVTTSSKVAGI
-1150 VANPASNGVI
+1150 LANPQFETI
-1160 ITDCYNTGNITITAN
+1160 TITDCYNVGNITATAAN
-1175 GAGRAG
+1175 GIAS
-1181 GITSVNASTTTSA
+1181 GISNSCSQQGKSPKII
-1194 TVTNCYNV
+1194 NCYNV
-1202 GTITGTKRIAGIM
+1202 GRIIGATRSGAI
-1215 PTSDTAKA
+1215 SDTTKA
-1223 ACENSYYLDTCLVG
+1223 DAIVNCYYLKDCTSNG
-1237 AENSGFGTE
+1237 KTTGFGTE

-1253 AAEMVAL
+1253 AAAMVAL

-1319 YSVVKAATCDVKGE
+1319 YSVVKAATCEVKGE
-1333 GKFVATFT
+1333 GKFVAIFT
-1341 KFAATEKTVDIP
+1341 KFAATEKTVEIP

-1364 EWSADHSTL
+1364 EWSTDNNTL
-1373 TGKVVCENDSN
+1373 TGKVVCENDNN
-1384 HVHTKKVNSTAV
+1384 HVH
-1396 TEDAT
+1396 
-1401 CEEKGKITYTAE
+1401 
-1413 FGENEYGFTTQTAVV
+1413 
-1428 ENAVLGHDWGETEYT
+1428 
-1443 WNSDNSKATAK
+1443 
-1454 HTCKRDPSHTE
+1454 
-1465 TETVNTVYSVVKAA
+1465 
-1479 TCDVKGE
+1479 
-1486 GKYTATFTKFAAT
+1486 
-1499 EKTVDIPATGHKW
+1499 
-1512 GKPTY
+1512 
-1517 EWSADHSTLTGKVV
+1517 
-1531 CENDSSHIIT
+1531 T

-1548 KTLKEATCTEK
+1548 KTIKEATCTEK

-1599 SNNSEAT
+1599 SDNSKVT

-1614 PSHTETETVNTVYS
+1614 PAHTEEETVNTVYS
-1628 VVKKA
+1628 VVKAA
-1633 TCDVKGEGKFVATF
+1633 TCEVKGEGKFVAIF
-1647 TKFAATEKTVDIPA
+1647 TKFAATEKTVEIPA

-1669 TYEWSADNNTLT
+1669 TYEWSTDNNTLT
-1681 GKVVCENDNS
+1681 GKVVCENDNN
-1691 HIITE
+1691 HVHTE
-1696 KARVTSKTL
+1696 KARVTSKTI

-1730 KQIKTVDTPALG
+1730 KQIKTVDTPALEHDWGETEYTWNSDNSKVTAKHTCKRDPAHTEEETVNTVYSVVKAATCEVKGEGKFVAIFTKFAATEKTVEIPATGHKWGKPTYEWSTDNNTLTGKVVCENDNNHVHTEKARVTSKTIKEATCTEKGKVEFTAEFGANIYGFEKQIETVDTPALG

-1782 TTVVT
+1782 TTIVT

>member
-1 MKKLI
+1 MKKVL
-6 SLLLAVLMVCS
+6 SLVLAVVLAFS
-17 TGISAFAINA
+17 TAVTAFAQSFTPA
-27 IPSAS
+27 VDKTAV
-32 ATEIKAGET
+32 KAGE
-41 VAIDV
+41 DV
-46 TVDEAYSNLTGL
+46 TVTLSFEEALVDVTSF
-58 EARLYFDTELFTWAV
+58 EARLYYNNNLFDYKSNTLNNANGFV
-73 TSKKSGVTVNKDV
+73 TADPQSDAEGTYMEITHFEMSGFGTVAA
-86 KTDSIGNYL
+86 
-95 QIGLISLDPDGVSV
+95 
-109 DVGESL
+109 GEYGK
-115 ANITFTAKEDI
+115 ITFTAKSDI
-126 SAKTEAKFVA
+126 SEKQVAEFTA
-136 RIAKGGLATGEKIP
+136 RIETGLMKDQSIISTENVKI
-150 ESEIKEIT
+150 ET
-158 VTVSPASCD
+158 TVSPASCD

-187 TVTCKKCGEVISTG
+187 TVTCKKCGEVISTS

-255 VFPTVGED
+255 VFPTAGED

-322 TADNQELGG
+322 TADNHELGG

-354 ITLVRV
+354 MTLVRV
-360 NYYTTDKNVK
+360 NYYTTDKKVK
-370 AVGDYTID
+370 AIGDYSID
-378 IMPGKMKS
+378 IYPGKMKE

-401 TPTLLYAHGNAL
+401 TPTLLHAHGNAL
-413 LYNWKITLNEEL
+413 LYNWRVNLSEEL
-425 SKTYGVAIS
+425 AKDYGVAYA
-434 INNIFNESASSTQN
+434 INQIFNEGATTTQN
-448 KTFTLA
+448 KSFTLVA
-454 ALSDFSVT
+454 RSDYTIT
-462 APKGATVRFFN
+462 APEGADVRVFS

-480 EELPVAST
+480 EELT
-488 TENEDGT
+488 TTSENNGNGT
-495 VTYGLRAAGNNAALT
+495 VTYKFREAKGDYT
-510 YRVSMEGKVTKA
+510 YRVSMDGKVTKA
-522 GYLDAKE
+522 GYFDLNQ

-545 TKDTV
+545 TVNNVD
-550 SHTNMTNRLEASVML
+550 SAML
-565 NVNGQN
+565 AKRMESSTLVNVNGQN

-591 IINSDTAN
+591 IVNSDTAN

-608 KVISG
+608 AVLSG
-613 GEHIKMTPAANHCA
+613 GSHIKMTPAANRCTGNA
-627 GNSGTGEQSNWM
+627 GEGEKTNWM
-639 DIEGVSEGLT
+639 DIEGVSEG
-649 ILEVTYDAIE
+649 IAIIEVSYDAIE
-659 IGGSTQYKGIY
+659 IGGSTSYTGIY

-678 GIVIINVGGAENE
+678 SLVVINVGGAKGE
-691 LSMKAVGG
+691 LSMHAVG
-699 TYEWDAEFDTVYSLE
+699 TENPWDTEYDTVYTLTNAAVFSF
-714 NTANLNFTATLGE
+714 NATLDGE
-727 AEPTVQLSTDKG
+727 KPAVQFSTDKG
-739 ASWKNVAKNSD
+739 KTWKNVGENAD
-750 GTFTASGLVEGNN
+750 GSFTALGLVEGNN

-788 NTTHP
+788 NETRG
-793 DEKQIYVGDTLEIH
+793 GDVAYIGDNISVVFH
-807 FVGLYQAMAKFSGI
+807 GLYQPIAKFSGI
-821 YNPGWIDGNLVR
+821 YNPGFGQGHKVTYTTSDNVEFVK
-833 YATVPEGIE
+833 A
-842 YVSAKGGQWSFRG
+842 SGGQYDFIST
-855 DNKYTVKVVAAGE
+855 NKYTVKVTAE
-868 MTLSSGDIYFSM
+868 GDIKLTGGNVHFNVMGTKS
-880 MAHSEPIGEHRTLTD
+880 PLGGHRILTD
-895 DGVGANFS
+895 NGVGANFS
-903 ASKTIHSRSVLPDI
+903 AVSTPHVRDIMPDVTISSKNVPTITV
-917 TIKVSEMSNVAT
+917 
-929 KFVVNA
+929 KFVCTPASAVVTLMNA
-935 ANPTIKLLNSSGT
+935 SGT
-948 EMTPEADGTY
+948 AVEASADGSFAAQPGKY
-958 MLPLDNYTYDV
+958 SYTVTAD
-969 SAEGYICEH
+969 GYISEH
-978 GSFKAASAD
+978 GSITLTEAD
-987 VATGKTITVNL
+987 VSGKTVTVDLAKGN
-998 RKADETTWD
+998 ASMWD
-1007 GKTTTEVTPNADGV
+1007 GKTLTEITPNADGV
-1021 YEVRTGAELAWI
+1021 YEVRTGAELAWV
-1033 AAEVN
+1033 ASEVN
-1038 KGTAISKVKLMNDI
+1038 KGNAVSRVKLMNDI
-1052 SLGGYN
+1052 SLGN
-1058 WTPIG
+1058 NEWTPIG
-1063 TTAKRFGGEFDGNG
+1063 DNYKEFVGEFDGNG
-1077 HIINDLYIKSSA
+1077 HVVSDLYINNDKSGRQ
-1089 TNAALFAATKNGA
+1089 ALFGTVRRAT
-1102 VIKDLGVKGVVIG
+1102 ITDLGVKGSVTSNKQYAAGLVAYAYENTVI
-1115 RILVGG
+1115 
-1121 IVASAQAGTSVLRC
+1121 SRC
-1135 FSAVDVTGSANVAGI
+1135 FSAVDVTTSSKVAGI
-1150 VANPASNGVI
+1150 LANPQFETI
-1160 ITDCYNTGNITITAN
+1160 TITDCYNVGNITATAAN
-1175 GAGRAG
+1175 GIAS
-1181 GITSVNASTTTSA
+1181 GISNSCSQQGKSPKI
-1194 TVTNCYNV
+1194 TNCYNV
-1202 GTITGTKRIAGIM
+1202 GRIIGATRSGAI
-1215 PTSDTAKA
+1215 SDTTKA
-1223 ACENSYYLDTCLVG
+1223 DAIVNCYYLKDCTSNG
-1237 AENSGFGTE
+1237 KTTGFGTE

-1253 AAEMVAL
+1253 AAAMVAL

-1273 SGYPILAWQYWGET
+1273 NGYPILAWQYWGET

-1292 EDNGSVTAVH
+1292 ENNSSVTAVH

-1319 YSVVKAATCDVKGE
+1319 YSVVKAATCEVKGE

-1364 EWSADHSTL
+1364 EWSADNSTL
-1373 TGKVVCENDSN
+1373 TGKVVCEND
-1384 HVHTKKVNSTAV
+1384 
-1396 TEDAT
+1396 
-1401 CEEKGKITYTAE
+1401 G
-1413 FGENEYGFTTQTAVV
+1413 
-1428 ENAVLGHDWGETEYT
+1428 
-1443 WNSDNSKATAK
+1443 
-1454 HTCKRDPSHTE
+1454 
-1465 TETVNTVYSVVKAA
+1465 
-1479 TCDVKGE
+1479 
-1486 GKYTATFTKFAAT
+1486 
-1499 EKTVDIPATGHKW
+1499 
-1512 GKPTY
+1512 
-1517 EWSADHSTLTGKVV
+1517 
-1531 CENDSSHIIT
+1531 SHIIT

-1548 KTLKEATCTEK
+1548 KTIKEATCTEK

-1591 GETEYTWN
+1591 GKTEYTWN
-1599 SNNSEAT
+1599 SDNSEAT

-1628 VVKKA
+1628 VVKAA
-1633 TCDVKGEGKFVATF
+1633 TCEVKGEGKFVATF

-1669 TYEWSADNNTLT
+1669 TYEWSADNSTLT
-1681 GKVVCENDNS
+1681 GKVVCENDGS

-1696 KARVTSKTL
+1696 KARVTSKTI

-1774 DKDAKNEV
+1774 DKDAKNEA

-1908 VAVLAAAAVILGK
+1908 VAVLAAAAVVLGK

>member
-1 MKKLI
+1 MKKVI
-6 SLLLAVLMVCS
+6 SFILALLMIFGTAVN
-17 TGISAFAINA
+17 TFAA
-27 IPSAS
+27 VVKPVAD
-32 ATEIKAGET
+32 ATAVKAGENIS
-41 VAIDV
+41 VKIELDQKI
-46 TVDEAYSNLTGL
+46 ENILQFEYS
-58 EARLYFDTELFTWAV
+58 LYFDSNVFDLESSAVGAACPAAQISKVKNDKKGSYYSISFLDAASEGQTINAGTIFTLNF
-73 TSKKSGVTVNKDV
+73 K
-86 KTDSIGNYL
+86 
-95 QIGLISLDPDGVSV
+95 
-109 DVGESL
+109 
-115 ANITFTAKEDI
+115 AKEDI
-126 SAKTEAKFVA
+126 SEQKMPSFKLEKVYLTNGNFEQVDDGNVE
-136 RIAKGGLATGEKIP
+136 GGEF
-150 ESEIKEIT
+150 T

-234 ISTADEACTK
+234 INTADEACTK
-244 GEDGKCVHCGY
+244 GEDGKCVHCSY

-354 ITLVRV
+354 MTLVRV
-360 NYYTTDKNVK
+360 NYYTENPKVQK
-370 AVGDYTID
+370 VGDYSIN

-386 VVTGAQYINDKEQVV
+386 VVTGAQYIYNDGYDDFVM

-413 LYNWKITLNEEL
+413 LYNWQVTLNEEL
-425 SKTYGVAIS
+425 SKTYGVALS
-434 INNIFNESASSTQN
+434 INNTFSEGAN
-448 KTFTLA
+448 KTIEKTFLLKSLVSYT
-454 ALSDFSVT
+454 VT

-480 EELPVAST
+480 EELLVAST

-495 VTYGLRAAGNNAALT
+495 VTSVLRAPGGNLM

-522 GYLDAKE
+522 GYLDTSK

-537 GESENPKS
+537 GENENPES
-545 TKDTV
+545 TVNNVD
-550 SHTNMTNRLEASVML
+550 SAML
-565 NVNGQN
+565 AKRMESSTLVNVNGQN

-591 IINSDTAN
+591 IVNSDTAN

-608 KVISG
+608 AVLSG
-613 GEHIKMTPAANHCA
+613 GSHIKMTPAANRCTGNA
-627 GNSGTGEQSNWM
+627 GVGEQTNWM
-639 DIEGVSEGLT
+639 DIEGVSEGVA
-649 ILEVTYDAIE
+649 IIEVSYDAIE
-659 IGGSTQYKGIY
+659 IGGSTGYTGLY

-678 GIVIINVGGAENE
+678 SLVVINVGGAKGE
-691 LSMKAVGG
+691 LSMRAVG
-699 TYEWDAEFDTVYSLE
+699 TENTWDTEYDTVYTLTNAAVFSF
-714 NTANLNFTATLGE
+714 NATLDGE
-727 AEPTVQLSTDKG
+727 KPTVQFSTDKG
-739 ASWKNVAKNSD
+739 KTWKNVGENAD
-750 GTFTASGLVEGNN
+750 GSFTALGLVEGNN

-777 VRAAKVTYTVT
+777 VRAAKITYTVT
-788 NTTHP
+788 NETRG
-793 DEKQIYVGDTLEIH
+793 GDVAYIGDNISVVFH
-807 FVGLYQAMAKFSGI
+807 GLYQPVPKFSGI
-821 YNPGWIDGNLVR
+821 YNPGFGQGHKVTYTTSDNAEFVK
-833 YATVPEGIE
+833 A
-842 YVSAKGGQWSFRG
+842 SGGQYDFIST
-855 DNKYTVKVVAAGE
+855 NKYTFKVIAD
-868 MTLSSGDIYFSM
+868 GDIKLTGGNVHFNVMGTKS
-880 MAHSEPIGEHRTLTD
+880 PLGGHRILTD

-903 ASKTIHSRSVLPDI
+903 AVSTTHVRNIMPDI
-917 TIKVSEMSNVAT
+917 TISSKNVPT
-929 KFVVNA
+929 ITVKFVCSPASAVVTLVDA
-935 ANPTIKLLNSSGT
+935 SST
-948 EMTPEADGTY
+948 AVEASADGSFAAQPGKY
-958 MLPLDNYTYDV
+958 IYTVTAD
-969 SAEGYICEH
+969 GYISEH
-978 GSFKAASAD
+978 GSITLTEAD
-987 VATGKTITVNL
+987 VSGKTVTIDLAKGN
-998 RKADETTWD
+998 ASMWD
-1007 GKTTTEVTPNADGV
+1007 GKTLTEITPNTDGV
-1021 YEVRTGAELAWI
+1021 YEVRTGAELAWV
-1033 AAEVN
+1033 ASEVN
-1038 KGTAISKVKLMNDI
+1038 KGNAVSRVKLMNDI
-1052 SLGGYN
+1052 SLGN
-1058 WTPIG
+1058 NEWTPIG
-1063 TTAKRFGGEFDGNG
+1063 NNYKEFVGEFDGNG
-1077 HIINDLYIKSSA
+1077 HVVSDLYINNKSGRQ
-1089 TNAALFAATKNGA
+1089 ALFGTVRKAT
-1102 VIKDLGVKGVVIG
+1102 ITDLGVKGSVTSNQQYAAGLVAYAYENTVI
-1115 RILVGG
+1115 
-1121 IVASAQAGTSVLRC
+1121 SRC
-1135 FSAVDVTGSANVAGI
+1135 FSAVDVTTSSKVAGI
-1150 VANPASNGVI
+1150 LANPQFETI
-1160 ITDCYNTGNITITAN
+1160 TITDCYNVGNITATAAN
-1175 GAGRAG
+1175 GIAS
-1181 GITSVNASTTTSA
+1181 GISNSCSQQGKSPKII
-1194 TVTNCYNV
+1194 NCYNV
-1202 GTITGTKRIAGIM
+1202 GRIIGATRSGAI
-1215 PTSDTAKA
+1215 SDTTKA
-1223 ACENSYYLDTCLVG
+1223 DAIVNCYYLKDCTSNG
-1237 AENSGFGTE
+1237 KTIGFGTE

-1253 AAEMVAL
+1253 AAAMVAL

-1292 EDNGSVTAVH
+1292 ENNSSVTAVH

-1311 EEETVNTV
+1311 EEETVKTD

-1341 KFAATEKTVDIP
+1341 KFKATEKTVDIP
-1353 ATGHKWGKPTY
+1353 ATGHKLVHHAAKAATCVTEGNVEYWECSVCHKLFSDSEGKNEAKDIVIPVNPNNHVGGTEIKNAKEATCGEKGYTGDTVCKSCGVVLVKGEEIPMKPHVWGKPTY

-1373 TGKVVCENDSN
+1373 TGKVVCENDNS
-1384 HVHTKKVNSTAV
+1384 HIYTKKVNSTAV
-1396 TEDAT
+1396 TENAT
-1401 CEEKGKITYTAE
+1401 CTEKGKVTYTAE

-1486 GKYTATFTKFAAT
+1486 GKFVATFIKFKAT
-1499 EKTVDIPATGHKW
+1499 EKAVDIPATGHKW

-1517 EWSADHSTLTGKVV
+1517 EWSAENSTLTGKVV
-1531 CENDSSHIIT
+1531 CENDSSH
-1541 EKARVTS
+1541 V
-1548 KTLKEATCTEK
+1548 
-1559 GKVEFT
+1559 
-1565 AEFGANI
+1565 
-1572 YGFEKQIKT
+1572 
-1581 VDTPALEHDW
+1581 
-1591 GETEYTWN
+1591 
-1599 SNNSEAT
+1599 
-1606 AKHTCKRD
+1606 
-1614 PSHTETETVNTVYS
+1614 
-1628 VVKKA
+1628 
-1633 TCDVKGEGKFVATF
+1633 
-1647 TKFAATEKTVDIPA
+1647 
-1661 TGHKWGKP
+1661 
-1669 TYEWSADNNTLT
+1669 
-1681 GKVVCENDNS
+1681 
-1691 HIITE
+1691 ITE

-1782 TTVVT
+1782 TTIVT
-1787 PKNPK
+1787 PKDPK

-1908 VAVLAAAAVILGK
+1908 VAVLAAAAVVLGK

>member
-6 SLLLAVLMVCS
+6 SLLLAVIMVCS

-27 IPSAS
+27 TPTVTPTAV
-32 ATEIKAGET
+32 KAGEDVT
-41 VAIDV
+41 IDV
-46 TVDEAYSNLTGL
+46 TVDEAYSGL
-58 EARLYFDTELFTWAV
+58 IALETRLYFNADLFTV
-73 TSKKSGVTVNKDV
+73 KSVASNNSDITVRKNTM
-86 KTDSIGNYL
+86 TDENGSYL
-95 QIGLISLDPDGVSV
+95 QIGLTNPNMKGAVAA
-109 DVGESL
+109 GETI
-115 ANITFTAKEDI
+115 ATVVFTAKEDI
-126 SAKTEAKFVA
+126 TAEKQAKFGTK
-136 RIAKGGLATGEKIP
+136 IFGGATADVDIP
-150 ESEIKEIT
+150 ESAVKEIV

-187 TVTCKKCGEVISTG
+187 TVTCKKCGEVISTS

-255 VFPTVGED
+255 VFPTAGED

-307 EVTVPEGMYSYRAVD
+307 EVIVPEGMYSYRAVD
-322 TADNQELGG
+322 TEDNHDLGG

-354 ITLVRV
+354 MTLVRV
-360 NYYTTDKNVK
+360 NYYTTDKKVK
-370 AVGDYTID
+370 AIGDYSID
-378 IMPGKMKS
+378 IYPGKMKE

-401 TPTLLYAHGNAL
+401 TPTLLHAHGNAL
-413 LYNWKITLNEEL
+413 LYNWRVNLSEEL
-425 SKTYGVAIS
+425 AKDYGVAYA
-434 INNIFNESASSTQN
+434 INQIFNEGATTTQN
-448 KTFTLA
+448 KSFTLVA
-454 ALSDFSVT
+454 RSDYTIT
-462 APKGATVRFFN
+462 APEGADVRVFS

-480 EELPVAST
+480 EELT
-488 TENEDGT
+488 TTSENNGNGT
-495 VTYGLRAAGNNAALT
+495 VTYKFREAKGDYT
-510 YRVSMEGKVTKA
+510 YRVSMDGKVTKA
-522 GYLDAKE
+522 GYFDLNQ

-545 TKDTV
+545 TVNNVD
-550 SHTNMTNRLEASVML
+550 SAML
-565 NVNGQN
+565 AKRMESSTLVNVNGQN

-608 KVISG
+608 AVLSG
-613 GEHIKMTPAANHCA
+613 GSHIKMTPAANRCTGNA
-627 GNSGTGEQSNWM
+627 GEGEKTNWM
-639 DIEGVSEGLT
+639 DIEGVSEGVA
-649 ILEVTYDAIE
+649 IIEVSYDAIE
-659 IGGSTQYKGIY
+659 IGGSTGYTGLY
-670 GATDPKRT
+670 GATDHKRT
-678 GIVIINVGGAENE
+678 SLVVINVGGAKGE
-691 LSMKAVGG
+691 LSMRAVG
-699 TYEWDAEFDTVYSLE
+699 TENTWDTEYDTVYTLTNAAVFSF
-714 NTANLNFTATLGE
+714 NATLDGE
-727 AEPTVQLSTDKG
+727 KPTVQFSTDKG
-739 ASWKNVAKNSD
+739 KTWKNVGENAD
-750 GTFTASGLVEGNN
+750 GSFTALGLVEGNN

-777 VRAAKVTYTVT
+777 VRAAKITYTVT
-788 NTTHP
+788 NETRG
-793 DEKQIYVGDTLEIH
+793 GDVAYIGDNISVVFH
-807 FVGLYQAMAKFSGI
+807 GLYQPVPKFSGI
-821 YNPGWIDGNLVR
+821 YNPGFGQGHKVTYTTSDNVEFVK
-833 YATVPEGIE
+833 A
-842 YVSAKGGQWSFRG
+842 SGGQYDFIST
-855 DNKYTVKVVAAGE
+855 NKYTVKVTAE
-868 MTLSSGDIYFSM
+868 GDIKLTGGNVHFNVMGTKS
-880 MAHSEPIGEHRTLTD
+880 PLGGHRILTD

-903 ASKTIHSRSVLPDI
+903 AVSTPHVRDIMPDVTISSKNVPTITV
-917 TIKVSEMSNVAT
+917 
-929 KFVVNA
+929 KFVCTPANA
-935 ANPTIKLLNSSGT
+935 VVTLMNASGT
-948 EMTPEADGTY
+948 AVEASADGSFAAQ
-958 MLPLDNYTYDV
+958 PGKYTYTVTAD
-969 SAEGYICEH
+969 GYISEH
-978 GSFKAASAD
+978 GSITLTEAD
-987 VATGKTITVNL
+987 VSGKTVTVDLAKGN
-998 RKADETTWD
+998 ASMWD
-1007 GKTTTEVTPNADGV
+1007 GKTLTEITPNTDGV
-1021 YEVRTGAELAWI
+1021 YEVRTGAELAWV
-1033 AAEVN
+1033 ASEVN
-1038 KGTAISKVKLMNDI
+1038 KGNAVSRVKLMNDI
-1052 SLGGYN
+1052 SLGN
-1058 WTPIG
+1058 NEWTPIG
-1063 TTAKRFGGEFDGNG
+1063 NNYKEFVGEFDGNG
-1077 HIINDLYIKSSA
+1077 HVVSDLYINNKSGRQ
-1089 TNAALFAATKNGA
+1089 ALFGTVRKAT
-1102 VIKDLGVKGVVIG
+1102 ITDLGVKGSVTSNQQYAAGLVAYAYENTVI
-1115 RILVGG
+1115 
-1121 IVASAQAGTSVLRC
+1121 SRC
-1135 FSAVDVTGSANVAGI
+1135 FSAVDVTTSSKVAGI
-1150 VANPASNGVI
+1150 LANPQFETI
-1160 ITDCYNTGNITITAN
+1160 TITDCYNVGNITATAAN
-1175 GAGRAG
+1175 GIAS
-1181 GITSVNASTTTSA
+1181 GISNSCLQQGKSPKI
-1194 TVTNCYNV
+1194 TNCYNV
-1202 GTITGTKRIAGIM
+1202 GRIIGATRSGAI
-1215 PTSDTAKA
+1215 SDTTKA
-1223 ACENSYYLDTCLVG
+1223 DAIVNCYYLKDCTSNG
-1237 AENSGFGTE
+1237 KTTGFGTA

-1292 EDNGSVTAVH
+1292 EDNNSVTAVH

-1341 KFAATEKTVDIP
+1341 KFAATEKTVEIP

-1373 TGKVVCENDSN
+1373 TGKVVCEKDGS
-1384 HVHTKKVNSTAV
+1384 HVHTEKVNSTAV
-1396 TEDAT
+1396 TENAT

-1443 WNSDNSKATAK
+1443 WNSNNSEATAK

-1486 GKYTATFTKFAAT
+1486 GKFVATFTKFAAT
-1499 EKTVDIPATGHKW
+1499 EKTVEIPAIGHKW

-1517 EWSADHSTLTGKVV
+1517 EWSADNNTLTGKVV
-1531 CENDSSHIIT
+1531 CENDGSHIIT

-1559 GKVEFT
+1559 GKITYT
-1565 AEFGANI
+1565 AEFGENE
-1572 YGFEKQIKT
+1572 YGFTTQTAVVENA
-1581 VDTPALEHDW
+1581 VLGHDW

-1628 VVKKA
+1628 VVKAA

-1647 TKFAATEKTVDIPA
+1647 TKFAATEKTVEIPA
-1661 TGHKWGKP
+1661 IGHKWGKP

-1681 GKVVCENDNS
+1681 GKVVCENDSS

-1782 TTVVT
+1782 TTIVT
-1787 PKNPK
+1787 PKDPK

-1908 VAVLAAAAVILGK
+1908 VAVLAAAAVVLGK

>member
-6 SLLLAVLMVCS
+6 SLLLAVIMVCS

-27 IPSAS
+27 TPTVTPTAV
-32 ATEIKAGET
+32 KAGEDVT
-41 VAIDV
+41 IDV
-46 TVDEAYSNLTGL
+46 TVDEAYSGL
-58 EARLYFDTELFTWAV
+58 IALETRLYFNADLFTV
-73 TSKKSGVTVNKDV
+73 KSVASNNSDITVRKDTM
-86 KTDSIGNYL
+86 TDENGSYL
-95 QIGLISLDPDGVSV
+95 QIGLTNLNMKGAVAA
-109 DVGESL
+109 GETI
-115 ANITFTAKEDI
+115 ATVVFTAKENI
-126 SAKTEAKFVA
+126 TAEKQAKFGTK
-136 RIAKGGLATGEKIP
+136 IFGGATADVDIP
-150 ESEIKEIT
+150 ESAVKEIV

-187 TVTCKKCGEVISTG
+187 TVTCKKCGEVISTS

-244 GEDGKCVHCGY
+244 GEDGKCAHCGY
-255 VFPTVGED
+255 VFPTVGKD

-322 TADNQELGG
+322 TADNHELGG

-354 ITLVRV
+354 MTLVRV
-360 NYYTTDKNVK
+360 NYYTENPKVQK
-370 AVGDYTID
+370 VGDYSIN

-386 VVTGAQYINDKEQVV
+386 VVTGAQYIYNDGYDDFVI
-401 TPTLLYAHGNAL
+401 TPTLLFAHGNAL
-413 LYNWKITLNEEL
+413 LYNWQVTLNEEL
-425 SKTYGVAIS
+425 SKTYGVALS
-434 INNIFNESASSTQN
+434 IN
-448 KTFTLA
+448 KTFSEGASRTIEETFFLKS
-454 ALSDFSVT
+454 LVSYTVT

-495 VTYGLRAAGNNAALT
+495 VTSVLRAPGGNLM

-522 GYLDAKE
+522 GYLDTSK

-537 GESENPKS
+537 GESENPES
-545 TKDTV
+545 TVNNVDSAILAKRMESSTLV
-550 SHTNMTNRLEASVML
+550 

-571 NLSLGIG
+571 NLSLGVG

-608 KVISG
+608 AVLSG
-613 GEHIKMTPAANHCA
+613 GSHIKMTPAANRCTGNA
-627 GNSGTGEQSNWM
+627 GEGEKTNWM
-639 DIEGVSEGLT
+639 DIEGVSEGVAV
-649 ILEVTYDAIE
+649 IEVSYDAIE
-659 IGGSTQYKGIY
+659 IGGSTSYTGIY

-678 GIVIINVGGAENE
+678 SLVVINVGGAKGE
-691 LSMKAVGG
+691 LSMRAVG
-699 TYEWDAEFDTVYSLE
+699 TENPWDTEYDTVYTLTNAAVFSF
-714 NTANLNFTATLGE
+714 NATLDGE
-727 AEPTVQLSTDKG
+727 KPTVQFSTDKG
-739 ASWKNVAKNSD
+739 KTWKNVGENAD
-750 GTFTASGLVEGNN
+750 GSFTALGLVEGNN

-777 VRAAKVTYTVT
+777 VRAAKITYTVT
-788 NTTHP
+788 NETRG
-793 DEKQIYVGDTLEIH
+793 GDVAYIGDNISVVFH
-807 FVGLYQAMAKFSGI
+807 GLYQPVPKFSGI
-821 YNPGWIDGNLVR
+821 YNPGFGQGHKVTYTTSDNAEFVK
-833 YATVPEGIE
+833 A
-842 YVSAKGGQWSFRG
+842 SGGQYDFIST
-855 DNKYTVKVVAAGE
+855 NKYTFKVIAD
-868 MTLSSGDIYFSM
+868 GDIKLTGGNVHFNVMGTES
-880 MAHSEPIGEHRTLTD
+880 PLGGHRILTD

-903 ASKTIHSRSVLPDI
+903 AVSTIHVRDVMPDI
-917 TIKVSEMSNVAT
+917 TISSKNVPT
-929 KFVVNA
+929 ITVKFVCSPASAVVTLMNA
-935 ANPTIKLLNSSGT
+935 SGT
-948 EMTPEADGTY
+948 AVEASADGSFAAQ
-958 MLPLDNYTYDV
+958 PGKYTYTV
-969 SAEGYICEH
+969 TANGYISEH
-978 GSFKAASAD
+978 GSITLTEAD
-987 VATGKTITVNL
+987 VSGKTVTVDLAKGN
-998 RKADETTWD
+998 ASMWD
-1007 GKTTTEVTPNADGV
+1007 GKTLTEITPNADGV
-1021 YEVRTGAELAWI
+1021 YEVRTGAELAWV
-1033 AAEVN
+1033 ASEVN
-1038 KGTAISKVKLMNDI
+1038 KGNAVSRVKLMNDI
-1052 SLGGYN
+1052 SLGN
-1058 WTPIG
+1058 NEWTPIG
-1063 TTAKRFGGEFDGNG
+1063 NNYKEFVGEFDGNG
-1077 HIINDLYIKSSA
+1077 HVVSDLYINNKSGRQALFGTVRSA
-1089 TNAALFAATKNGA
+1089 TIT
-1102 VIKDLGVKGVVIG
+1102 DLGVKGSVTSNQQYAAGLVAYAYENTVI
-1115 RILVGG
+1115 
-1121 IVASAQAGTSVLRC
+1121 SRC
-1135 FSAVDVTGSANVAGI
+1135 FSAVDVTTSSKVAGI
-1150 VANPASNGVI
+1150 LANPQFETI
-1160 ITDCYNTGNITITAN
+1160 TITDCYNVGNITATAAN
-1175 GAGRAG
+1175 GIAS
-1181 GITSVNASTTTSA
+1181 GISNSCLQQGKSPKI
-1194 TVTNCYNV
+1194 TNCYNV
-1202 GTITGTKRIAGIM
+1202 GRIIGSTRSGAI
-1215 PTSDTAKA
+1215 SDTTKA
-1223 ACENSYYLDTCLVG
+1223 DAIVNCYYLKDCTSNG
-1237 AENSGFGTE
+1237 KTTGFGTE

-1253 AAEMVAL
+1253 AAAMVAL

-1273 SGYPILAWQYWGET
+1273 NGYPILAWQYWGET
-1287 TYTWS
+1287 TYTWN
-1292 EDNGSVTAVH
+1292 ENNGSVTAVH

-1319 YSVVKAATCDVKGE
+1319 YSVVKAATCEEKGE
-1333 GKFVATFT
+1333 GKYTATFT
-1341 KFAATEKTVDIP
+1341 KFAAAEKTVEIP
-1353 ATGHKWGKPTY
+1353 AIGHKWGKPTY

-1384 HVHTKKVNSTAV
+1384 HVHTEKVNSTAV
-1396 TEDAT
+1396 TENAT
-1401 CEEKGKITYTAE
+1401 CTEKGKITYTAE

-1428 ENAVLGHDWGETEYT
+1428 ENAVLGHDWGETEYA
-1443 WNSDNSKATAK
+1443 WNSDNSEATAK

-1479 TCDVKGE
+1479 TCEVKGE
-1486 GKYTATFTKFAAT
+1486 GKHTATFTKFAAA
-1499 EKTVDIPATGHKW
+1499 EKTVEIPATGHKW

-1517 EWSADHSTLTGKVV
+1517 EWSANNSTLTGKVV
-1531 CENDSSHIIT
+1531 CENDSNHVHT
-1541 EKARVTS
+1541 EDARVTS

-1559 GKVEFT
+1559 G
-1565 AEFGANI
+1565 
-1572 YGFEKQIKT
+1572 Q
-1581 VDTPALEHDW
+1581 
-1591 GETEYTWN
+1591 
-1599 SNNSEAT
+1599 
-1606 AKHTCKRD
+1606 
-1614 PSHTETETVNTVYS
+1614 
-1628 VVKKA
+1628 
-1633 TCDVKGEGKFVATF
+1633 
-1647 TKFAATEKTVDIPA
+1647 
-1661 TGHKWGKP
+1661 
-1669 TYEWSADNNTLT
+1669 
-1681 GKVVCENDNS
+1681 
-1691 HIITE
+1691 
-1696 KARVTSKTL
+1696 
-1705 KEATCTEKGKVE
+1705 VE

-1755 IAEGS
+1755 IAEGN

-1782 TTVVT
+1782 TTIVT
-1787 PKNPK
+1787 PKDPK

-1851 EVGEKVRYCKVCNL
+1851 EAGEKVRYCKVCNL

-1921 KRK
+1921 KKRG

>member
-1 MKKLI
+1 MKKVL
-6 SLLLAVLMVCS
+6 SLVLAVVLAFS
-17 TGISAFAINA
+17 TAVTAFAQSFTPA
-27 IPSAS
+27 VDKTAV
-32 ATEIKAGET
+32 KAGE
-41 VAIDV
+41 DV
-46 TVDEAYSNLTGL
+46 TVTLSFEEALVDVTSF
-58 EARLYFDTELFTWAV
+58 EARLYYNNNLFDYKSNTLNNANGFV
-73 TSKKSGVTVNKDV
+73 TAAPQSDAEGTYMEIAHFEMSGFGTVAA
-86 KTDSIGNYL
+86 
-95 QIGLISLDPDGVSV
+95 
-109 DVGESL
+109 GEYGK
-115 ANITFTAKEDI
+115 ITFTAKSDI
-126 SAKTEAKFVA
+126 SEKQVAEFAARVETGLMKDQSIISTENV
-136 RIAKGGLATGEKIP
+136 KI
-150 ESEIKEIT
+150 ET
-158 VTVSPASCD
+158 TVSPASCD
-167 HVGTETET
+167 HIGTETET

-322 TADNQELGG
+322 TADNHELGG

-354 ITLVRV
+354 MTLVRV
-360 NYYTTDKNVK
+360 NYYTENPKVQK
-370 AVGDYTID
+370 VGDYSIN

-386 VVTGAQYINDKEQVV
+386 VVTGAQYIYNDGFDDFVI
-401 TPTLLYAHGNAL
+401 TPTLLFAHGNAL
-413 LYNWKITLNEEL
+413 LYNWQVTLNEEL
-425 SKTYGVAIS
+425 SKTYGVALS
-434 INNIFNESASSTQN
+434 IN
-448 KTFTLA
+448 KTFSEGASRTIEETFFLKS
-454 ALSDFSVT
+454 LVSYTVT

-495 VTYGLRAAGNNAALT
+495 VTSVLRAPGGNLM
-510 YRVSMEGKVTKA
+510 YRVSVEGKVTKA
-522 GYLDAKE
+522 GYLDTSK

-537 GESENPKS
+537 GENEDPES
-545 TKDTV
+545 TVNNVDSAILAKRMESSTLV
-550 SHTNMTNRLEASVML
+550 

-608 KVISG
+608 AVLSG
-613 GEHIKMTPAANHCA
+613 GSHIKMTPAANRCTGNA
-627 GNSGTGEQSNWM
+627 GEGEKTNWM
-639 DIEGVSEGLT
+639 DIEGVSEGVA
-649 ILEVTYDAIE
+649 IIEVSYDAIE
-659 IGGSTQYKGIY
+659 IGGSTSYTGIY

-678 GIVIINVGGAENE
+678 SLVVINVGGAKGE
-691 LSMKAVGG
+691 LSMRAVG
-699 TYEWDAEFDTVYSLE
+699 TENTWDTEYDTVYTLTNAAVFSF
-714 NTANLNFTATLGE
+714 NATLDGE
-727 AEPTVQLSTDKG
+727 KPTVQFSTDKG
-739 ASWKNVAKNSD
+739 KTWKNVGENAD
-750 GTFTASGLVEGNN
+750 GSFTALGLVEGNN

-777 VRAAKVTYTVT
+777 VRAAKITYTVT
-788 NTTHP
+788 NETRG
-793 DEKQIYVGDTLEIH
+793 GDVAYIGDNISVVFH
-807 FVGLYQAMAKFSGI
+807 GLYQPVPKFSGI
-821 YNPGWIDGNLVR
+821 YNPGFGQGHKVTYTASDNAEFVK
-833 YATVPEGIE
+833 A
-842 YVSAKGGQWSFRG
+842 SGGQYDFIST
-855 DNKYTVKVVAAGE
+855 NKYTFKVIAD
-868 MTLSSGDIYFSM
+868 GDIKLTGGNVHFNVMGTES
-880 MAHSEPIGEHRTLTD
+880 PLGGHRILTD
-895 DGVGANFS
+895 NGVGANFS
-903 ASKTIHSRSVLPDI
+903 AVSTIHVRDVMPDI
-917 TIKVSEMSNVAT
+917 TISSKNVPT
-929 KFVVNA
+929 ITVKFVCSPASAVVTLMNA
-935 ANPTIKLLNSSGT
+935 SGT
-948 EMTPEADGTY
+948 AVEASADGSFAAQ
-958 MLPLDNYTYDV
+958 PGKYTYTV
-969 SAEGYICEH
+969 TANGYISEH
-978 GSFKAASAD
+978 GSITLTEAD
-987 VATGKTITVNL
+987 VSGKTVTVDLAKGN
-998 RKADETTWD
+998 ASMWD
-1007 GKTTTEVTPNADGV
+1007 GKTLTEITPNADGV
-1021 YEVRTGAELAWI
+1021 YEVRTGAELAWV
-1033 AAEVN
+1033 ASEVN
-1038 KGTAISKVKLMNDI
+1038 KGNAVSRVKLMNDI
-1052 SLGGYN
+1052 SLGN
-1058 WTPIG
+1058 NEWTPIG
-1063 TTAKRFGGEFDGNG
+1063 DNYKEFVGEFDGNG
-1077 HIINDLYIKSSA
+1077 HVVSDLYINNKSGRQALFGTVRSA
-1089 TNAALFAATKNGA
+1089 TIT
-1102 VIKDLGVKGVVIG
+1102 DLGVKGSVTSNQQYAAGLVAYAYENTVI
-1115 RILVGG
+1115 
-1121 IVASAQAGTSVLRC
+1121 SRC
-1135 FSAVDVTGSANVAGI
+1135 FSAVDVTTSSKVAGI
-1150 VANPASNGVI
+1150 LANPQFETI
-1160 ITDCYNTGNITITAN
+1160 TITDCYNVGNITATAAN
-1175 GAGRAG
+1175 GIAS
-1181 GITSVNASTTTSA
+1181 GISNSCLQQGKSPKI
-1194 TVTNCYNV
+1194 TNCYNV
-1202 GTITGTKRIAGIM
+1202 GRIIGSTRSGAI
-1215 PTSDTAKA
+1215 SDTTKA
-1223 ACENSYYLDTCLVG
+1223 DAIVNCYYLKDCTSNG
-1237 AENSGFGTE
+1237 KTTGFGTE

-1253 AAEMVAL
+1253 AAAMVAL

-1273 SGYPILAWQYWGET
+1273 NGYPILAWQYWGET
-1287 TYTWS
+1287 TYTWN
-1292 EDNGSVTAVH
+1292 ENNGSVTAVH

-1311 EEETVNTV
+1311 EEETVKPV
-1319 YSVVKAATCDVKGE
+1319 YSVVKAATCTENGE

-1341 KFAATEKTVDIP
+1341 KFAAAEKTVEIP
-1353 ATGHKWGKPTY
+1353 AIGHKWGKPTY
-1364 EWSADHSTL
+1364 ELSADHSTL
-1373 TGKVVCENDSN
+1373 TGKVVCENDNS
-1384 HVHTKKVNSTAV
+1384 HVHT
-1396 TEDAT
+1396 
-1401 CEEKGKITYTAE
+1401 
-1413 FGENEYGFTTQTAVV
+1413 
-1428 ENAVLGHDWGETEYT
+1428 
-1443 WNSDNSKATAK
+1443 
-1454 HTCKRDPSHTE
+1454 
-1465 TETVNTVYSVVKAA
+1465 
-1479 TCDVKGE
+1479 
-1486 GKYTATFTKFAAT
+1486 
-1499 EKTVDIPATGHKW
+1499 
-1512 GKPTY
+1512 
-1517 EWSADHSTLTGKVV
+1517 
-1531 CENDSSHIIT
+1531 
-1541 EKARVTS
+1541 EKAIVTS

-1559 GKVEFT
+1559 GQVEFT

-1599 SNNSEAT
+1599 SDNSEAT
-1606 AKHTCKRD
+1606 AKHICKRD

-1628 VVKKA
+1628 VVKAA
-1633 TCDVKGEGKFVATF
+1633 TCEVKGEGKHTATF
-1647 TKFAATEKTVDIPA
+1647 TKFAAAEKTVEIPA
-1661 TGHKWGKP
+1661 IGHKWGKP
-1669 TYEWSADNNTLT
+1669 TYELSADHSTLT

-1691 HIITE
+1691 HVHTE
-1696 KARVTSKTL
+1696 KAIVTSKTL

-1730 KQIKTVDTPALG
+1730 KQIKAVDTPALG

-1755 IAEGS
+1755 IAEGN

-1782 TTVVT
+1782 TTIVT
-1787 PKNPK
+1787 PKDPK

-1827 KGKASPVVPH
+1827 KGKVSPVVPH

-1851 EVGEKVRYCKVCNL
+1851 EAGEKVRYCKVCNL

-1921 KRK
+1921 KKRG